1 MSTTIDERVVEM
13 RFDNKQFEQNVQTS
27 ISTIEKLE
35 KSLNLKGAS
44 KGLEDVNAAAKN
56 CNMTPLSNAVETVKM
71 RFSALEVMAVT
82 ALANITNSA
91 LNAGK
96 NIVSALTIDPIKTG
110 FQEYET
116 QINAVQT
123 ILANTQHEGTNLQQV
138 NRALDE
144 LNTYADKTIYNF
156 TEMTRNIGTFTAAGV
171 NLQTSVDSIKGIAN
185 LAAVSGSTSQQASTA
200 MYQLS
205 QALAAGKVQ
214 LMDWNS
220 VVNAGMGGKVF
231 QDALI
236 RTSELLGTGAKQAIA
251 ANGSFRESLTKTG
264 WLTTEVLTETL
275 KQFAGAYDEADLIAQ
290 GFSESQ
296 AKEIAQMAKTAEE
309 AATKVKTFTQL
320 WDTLKESAQSGWTQ
334 TWEILIGDFGEA
346 KDLLTEIS
354 DSIGGVISKTAEAR
368 NAVLSSGLSSG
379 WKQLLDQGIADEA
392 GYIEAIEEVARKN
405 GDAFDKMVADSED
418 FTDALKKGLKEGV
431 ISSDT
436 LTEAVYNLQDKMSG
450 MSEEEL
456 KAAGYT
462 SEMVEQIESL
472 DSGLRNGSISMDE
485 FTEKIL
491 RPSGRENLIQALW
504 NAAQGL
510 MSVVTP
516 MKEAFREIFPPMTG
530 DQVYNLTVGLQE
542 LTEKFKIG
550 EETANNLKRTFKGVF
565 ALFDIG
571 LQGVKALVG
580 GFADLIG
587 YVAPAGDGILGF
599 TASIGDFIVGIDE
612 AIKSSDAFNKA
623 IEGIGNFLKPIADGV
638 KTFVKTVV
646 DAFGEFANVDTSGL
660 DNFADKVQT
669 RFEPFVKLGELVK
682 KAFEGIIGIVE
693 KAAPVLSKLGSIVA
707 NAFGNLGEAIL
718 TAFDT
723 ASFDPILDLINTG
736 LFSAILIGVKKFI
749 DSLSEITENGGGIL
763 GSFKDILDGV
773 KGSLEAWQSN
783 LKAGTLLKIAGAMAI
798 LTAAIVAL
806 SLVDSEKL
814 NASLG
819 ALSVLFVELL
829 GSMAIFEKIMN
840 GAAIKGMGQL
850 TIAMIGMSTAVLI
863 LAGAV
868 QKLSGLDWDELLKGL
883 VGVAGLSAI
892 LVASTTA
899 LSKTSK
905 GLIKGSAGLVVFAA
919 AIRVLVG
926 AVEDLGELDA
936 GSLAKGLIGV
946 GVLCTE
952 LALFLRA
959 TDLDGMG
966 VLKGTGL
973 VLLAASIN
981 ILADAVGAFGNL
993 DVSKLIQ
1000 GLSAVAVV
1008 LTELAV
1014 FTKVTANA
1022 KHVVSTAT
1030 AMTILGAAMLVFG
1043 EAVEKM
1049 GNLSC
1054 GEIGRGLTTMAGSLA
1069 AVTVAM
1075 NLLPNGMISKATGMV
1090 EVGAALL
1097 IIGEAVRNMGGMSW
1111 DEIARGLVTLA
1122 GSMTILVVALNAMK
1136 TALPGAAAVLTVSAA
1151 LAIFTPVLKSLG
1163 NMSWESIAK
1172 GLVALAGSF
1181 TVLGVAGV
1189 ALGPLTPAILGLSAA
1204 IAVLGVGCLAAGAG
1218 ILAFSTGLSALAV
1231 SGAAGAAS
1239 LVVAVSSILSLI
1251 PLLFE
1256 SIGEGILSLAGVIAN
1271 GGPAIAEAFTVL
1283 VLAAVEAIVTAV
1295 PAVVDGLFV
1304 LIDSVLS
1311 ALVEHTPTIVEQLFD
1326 ILIGIIQAITTK
1338 LPELIKAGVEL
1349 LMAFFD
1355 GVIDA
1360 LSGIDV
1366 NVLIKGIAGIGL
1378 LSAIML
1384 ALSAVASLVPGA
1396 MLGVLGMG
1404 AVIAELALVLAAVGA
1419 LAQIP
1424 GLEWLIGEGGNL
1436 LQGIGTAIGKFVGGI
1451 VGGFMSGVSSQ
1462 FPQIGA
1468 DLSAFMTNVQPF
1480 IEGATQLN
1488 PSMLDG
1494 VKALA
1499 ETILIL
1505 TAADILNGLTSW
1517 LTGGSSLSDFA
1528 TQLVPFGE
1536 AMRDFSIAIAG
1547 MDGELVANAATAGR
1561 TLAEMAATLPNS
1573 GGVIGFFTGENDMSA
1588 FGAQLIPFGEAMMG
1602 FANAVRGLDADTVTN
1617 AATAGKA
1624 MAEMATTIPNSGGV
1638 VGFFAGEND
1647 MDAFGEQLVPF
1658 GEAMML
1664 FSQAVKGLDAN
1675 VIVESAT
1682 AGKALIELA
1691 NTVPNSGG
1699 VVGFFTGEND
1709 MDTFGEKL
1717 VPFGRA
1723 MKSYSDAIAGID
1735 VEAVT
1740 NSATAGKAVVE
1751 LANTLPNTGGLVS
1764 WFTGDNDIAS
1774 FGTSLVSFGKSFAQ
1788 YSDYMKDVDANIVTT
1803 TTNAAT
1809 SIVELQKSLPKEGGW
1824 FSDDM
1829 TLASFGSDMA
1839 SFGAHFSNYYNS
1851 ISGIDTTLL
1860 SGVITQTNRLVSM
1873 ANGMVGLD
1881 TSGMTSFSS
1890 ALTTLGE
1897 TGVTGFI
1904 NAFNNAES
1912 KVTAAASSMLSSF
1925 INGANAKKSELTTTF
1940 TTLVQAVLTAIN
1952 GKQGEFQTSGSTL
1965 MVKFIAGVRSQDSP
1979 SRTTFTNI
1987 VSGCLTAIR
1996 NKYGEFTSTGTQTMV
2011 KLIAG
2016 VRSQDSSAR
2025 MAFTTIISACLTVI
2039 KNKYAEFT
2047 STGRECMVKFIA
2059 GVRSKDSELRTA
2071 FTTTLSGSIT
2081 AIKDYY
2087 SQFKSAGSYL
2097 VDGFCDGISENT
2109 WKAEAKARAMA
2120 AAAAEA
2126 AEDELDEHSPSK
2138 RFYGIGNFAG
2148 VGFINALIDNVSKAG
2163 KAGREIARSSIDG
2176 LNDIISRIA
2185 DYVDADMDVQP
2196 TIRPVLDLSAVE
2208 AGTGRLNTLFSRNQA
2223 LSVSTGMND
2232 RVSEMEVQNGESSP
2246 TGNTYQF
2253 TQNNYSPKALSRI
2266 DIYRQ
2271 TKNQFSAMKGL
2282 VGNT

>member
-1 MSTTIDERVVEM
+1 
-13 RFDNKQFEQNVQTS
+13 
-27 ISTIEKLE
+27 
-35 KSLNLKGAS
+35 
-44 KGLEDVNAAAKN
+44 
-56 CNMTPLSNAVETVKM
+56 
-71 RFSALEVMAVT
+71 
-82 ALANITNSA
+82 
-91 LNAGK
+91 
-96 NIVSALTIDPIKTG
+96 
-110 FQEYET
+110 
-116 QINAVQT
+116 
-123 ILANTQHEGTNLQQV
+123 
-138 NRALDE
+138 
-144 LNTYADKTIYNF
+144 
-156 TEMTRNIGTFTAAGV
+156 
-171 NLQTSVDSIKGIAN
+171 
-185 LAAVSGSTSQQASTA
+185 
-200 MYQLS
+200 
-205 QALAAGKVQ
+205 
-214 LMDWNS
+214 
-220 VVNAGMGGKVF
+220 
-231 QDALI
+231 
-236 RTSELLGTGAKQAIA
+236 
-251 ANGSFRESLTKTG
+251 
-264 WLTTEVLTETL
+264 
-275 KQFAGAYDEADLIAQ
+275 
-290 GFSESQ
+290 
-296 AKEIAQMAKTAEE
+296 
-309 AATKVKTFTQL
+309 
-320 WDTLKESAQSGWTQ
+320 
-334 TWEILIGDFGEA
+334 
-346 KDLLTEIS
+346 
-354 DSIGGVISKTAEAR
+354 
-368 NAVLSSGLSSG
+368 
-379 WKQLLDQGIADEA
+379 
-392 GYIEAIEEVARKN
+392 
-405 GDAFDKMVADSED
+405 
-418 FTDALKKGLKEGV
+418 
-431 ISSDT
+431 
-436 LTEAVYNLQDKMSG
+436 
-450 MSEEEL
+450 
-456 KAAGYT
+456 
-462 SEMVEQIESL
+462 
-472 DSGLRNGSISMDE
+472 
-485 FTEKIL
+485 
-491 RPSGRENLIQALW
+491 
-504 NAAQGL
+504 
-510 MSVVTP
+510 
-516 MKEAFREIFPPMTG
+516 
-530 DQVYNLTVGLQE
+530 
-542 LTEKFKIG
+542 
-550 EETANNLKRTFKGVF
+550 
-565 ALFDIG
+565 
-571 LQGVKALVG
+571 
-580 GFADLIG
+580 
-587 YVAPAGDGILGF
+587 
-599 TASIGDFIVGIDE
+599 
-612 AIKSSDAFNKA
+612 
-623 IEGIGNFLKPIADGV
+623 
-638 KTFVKTVV
+638 
-646 DAFGEFANVDTSGL
+646 
-660 DNFADKVQT
+660 
-669 RFEPFVKLGELVK
+669 
-682 KAFEGIIGIVE
+682 
-693 KAAPVLSKLGSIVA
+693 
-707 NAFGNLGEAIL
+707 
-718 TAFDT
+718 
-723 ASFDPILDLINTG
+723 
-736 LFSAILIGVKKFI
+736 
-749 DSLSEITENGGGIL
+749 
-763 GSFKDILDGV
+763 
-773 KGSLEAWQSN
+773 
-783 LKAGTLLKIAGAMAI
+783 
-798 LTAAIVAL
+798 
-806 SLVDSEKL
+806 
-814 NASLG
+814 
-819 ALSVLFVELL
+819 
-829 GSMAIFEKIMN
+829 
-840 GAAIKGMGQL
+840 
-850 TIAMIGMSTAVLI
+850 
-863 LAGAV
+863 
-868 QKLSGLDWDELLKGL
+868 
-883 VGVAGLSAI
+883 
-892 LVASTTA
+892 
-899 LSKTSK
+899 
-905 GLIKGSAGLVVFAA
+905 
-919 AIRVLVG
+919 
-926 AVEDLGELDA
+926 
-936 GSLAKGLIGV
+936 
-946 GVLCTE
+946 
-952 LALFLRA
+952 
-959 TDLDGMG
+959 
-966 VLKGTGL
+966 
-973 VLLAASIN
+973 
-981 ILADAVGAFGNL
+981 
-993 DVSKLIQ
+993 
-1000 GLSAVAVV
+1000 
-1008 LTELAV
+1008 
-1014 FTKVTANA
+1014 
-1022 KHVVSTAT
+1022 
-1030 AMTILGAAMLVFG
+1030 
-1043 EAVEKM
+1043 
-1049 GNLSC
+1049 
-1054 GEIGRGLTTMAGSLA
+1054 
-1069 AVTVAM
+1069 
-1075 NLLPNGMISKATGMV
+1075 
-1090 EVGAALL
+1090 
-1097 IIGEAVRNMGGMSW
+1097 
-1111 DEIARGLVTLA
+1111 
-1122 GSMTILVVALNAMK
+1122 
-1136 TALPGAAAVLTVSAA
+1136 
-1151 LAIFTPVLKSLG
+1151 
-1163 NMSWESIAK
+1163 
-1172 GLVALAGSF
+1172 VALAGSF

-1256 SIGEGILSLAGVIAN
+1256 AIGEGILSLAGVIAN

-1283 VLAAVEAIVTAV
+1283 VLAAVEALVTAV

-1304 LIDSVLS
+1304 LVDSVLS
-1311 ALVEHTPTIVEQLFD
+1311 ALVEHTPIIVEQLFD

-1338 LPELIKAGVEL
+1338 LPELIVAGVEL

-1436 LQGIGTAIGKFVGGI
+1436 LQGIGTAIGQFVGGI

-1462 FPQIGA
+1462 FPQIGS

-1517 LTGGSSLSDFA
+1517 ITGGSSLSDFA

-1561 TLAEMAATLPNS
+1561 TLAEMVATLPNS

-1664 FSQAVKGLDAN
+1664 FSQAVRGLDAN

-1764 WFTGDNDIAS
+1764 WFTGDNDIAA

-1829 TLASFGSDMA
+1829 TLSSFGSDMA
-1839 SFGAHFSNYYNS
+1839 SFGSHFSNYYNS

-1965 MVKFIAGVRSQDSP
+1965 MVKFIAGVRSQDSS

-2025 MAFTTIISACLTVI
+2025 LAFTNIISACLTVI

-2071 FTTTLSGSIT
+2071 FTTTLSGSVT

-2176 LNDIISRIA
+2176 LNDIISKIA

>member
-1 MSTTIDERVVEM
+1 MSRTIDERVVEM

-27 ISTIEKLE
+27 ISSIEKLE

-44 KGLEDVNAAAKN
+44 KGLEDVNVAAKN

-71 RFSALEVMAVT
+71 RFSALEVMAMT
-82 ALANITNSA
+82 ALSNITNSA

-96 NIVSALTIDPIKTG
+96 NIVSALTIDPIKMG

-123 ILANTQHEGTNLQQV
+123 ILANTQSKGTTIDQV
-138 NRALDE
+138 NAALDE
-144 LNTYADKTIYNF
+144 LNKYADQTIYNF

-171 NLQTSVDSIKGIAN
+171 DLDKSVTSIKGIAN
-185 LAAVSGSTSQQASTA
+185 LAAVSGSNAQQASTA

-205 QALAAGKVQ
+205 QAIAAGKVSLQ
-214 LMDWNS
+214 DWNS
-220 VVNAGMGGKVF
+220 VVNAGMGGQLF
-231 QDALI
+231 QDALK
-236 RTSELLGTGAKQAIA
+236 RTAEHFGVNMDAMIEKY
-251 ANGSFRESLTKTG
+251 GSFRASLTEG
-264 WLTTEVLTETL
+264 EWLTTEVLTETL
-275 KQFAGAYDEADLIAQ
+275 TQLSGAYSEADLIAQ
-290 GFSESQ
+290 GYTEEQ
-296 AKEIAQMAKTAEE
+296 AGEITELAKTALD

-320 WDTLKESAQSGWTQ
+320 WDTLKESVQSGWTQ
-334 TWEILIGDFGEA
+334 SWEIIIGDFEEA
-346 KDLLTEIS
+346 KELLTEVS
-354 DSIGGVISKTAEAR
+354 NSLGNMVNASAEAR
-368 NAVLSSGLSSG
+368 NKMLQD
-379 WKQLLDQGIADEA
+379 WKELGGRTAL
-392 GYIEAIEEVARKN
+392 IEAVRN
-405 GDAFDKMVADSED
+405 AF
-418 FTDALKKGLKEGV
+418 EGV
-431 ISSDT
+431 LNI
-436 LTEAVYNLQDKMSG
+436 VKP
-450 MSEEEL
+450 
-456 KAAGYT
+456 
-462 SEMVEQIESL
+462 V
-472 DSGLRNGSISMDE
+472 
-485 FTEKIL
+485 
-491 RPSGRENLIQALW
+491 
-504 NAAQGL
+504 
-510 MSVVTP
+510 
-516 MKEAFREIFPPMTG
+516 KEAFREVFPPMTG
-530 DQVYNLTVGLQE
+530 EQLYNLTVGLQE

-571 LQGVKALVG
+571 LQGIKALVG

-599 TASIGDFIVGIDE
+599 TAGIGDFIVGIDE
-612 AIKSSDAFNKA
+612 AIKSSDAFNEA

-638 KTFVKTVV
+638 KTFVKTIA
-646 DAFGEFANVDTSGL
+646 DAFSEFANVDTSGL

-669 RFEPFVKLGELVK
+669 RFEPFVELGELVK
-682 KAFEGIIGIVE
+682 KAFKG
-693 KAAPVLSKLGSIVA
+693 
-707 NAFGNLGEAIL
+707 IL

-749 DSLSEITENGGGIL
+749 NSLSEITENGGGIL
-763 GSFKDILDGV
+763 GSFKDILDRV
-773 KGSLEAWQSN
+773 KESLEAWQSS
-783 LKAGTLLKIAGAMAI
+783 LKPGTLLKIAGAMAI

-806 SLVDSEKL
+806 SLVDSGKL

-840 GAAIKGMGQL
+840 GVAIKGMGQL
-850 TIAMIGMSTAVLI
+850 TIAMIGLSTAVLI
-863 LAGAV
+863 LVGAV
-868 QKLSGLDWDELLKGL
+868 QKLSGLDWDGLLKGL

-892 LVASTTA
+892 LVTSATA

-926 AVEDLGELDA
+926 AVEDLGALDA

-952 LALFLRA
+952 LALFLKT

-981 ILADAVGAFGNL
+981 ILADAVGAFGTL
-993 DVSKLIQ
+993 DISSLLK

-1022 KHVVSTAT
+1022 KHVISTAT

-1049 GNLSC
+1049 GNLSW

-1075 NLLPNGMISKATGMV
+1075 NLLPKGMMSKATGMV

-1111 DEIARGLVTLA
+1111 EEIARGLVTLA
-1122 GSMTILVVALNAMK
+1122 GSMTILVVALNAMRG
-1136 TALPGAAAVLTVSAA
+1136 ALPGAAAVLTVSAA
-1151 LAIFTPVLKSLG
+1151 LAVFTPVIKTLG

-1189 ALGPLTPAILGLSAA
+1189 VLGPLTPAILGLSAA

-1256 SIGEGILSLAGVIAN
+1256 AIGEGILSLAGVIAN

-1283 VLAAVEAIVTAV
+1283 VLAAVEALVTAT

-1366 NVLIKGIAGIGL
+1366 NVLVKGIAGIGL

-1396 MLGVLGMG
+1396 MIGVLGMG

-1424 GLEWLIGEGGNL
+1424 GLEWLIGEGGKL
-1436 LQGIGTAIGKFVGGI
+1436 LQGIGTAIGQFVGGI

-1468 DLSAFMTNVQPF
+1468 DLSAFMINVRPF

-1561 TLAEMAATLPNS
+1561 TLAEMASTLPNS

-1602 FANAVRGLDADTVTN
+1602 FASAVQGLDADAVTN
-1617 AATAGKA
+1617 ASIAGKA

-1647 MDAFGEQLVPF
+1647 MDAFGEQLIPF

-1664 FSQAVKGLDAN
+1664 FSQAVRGLDAN

-1709 MDTFGEKL
+1709 MGAFGENL
-1717 VPFGRA
+1717 VPFGKA

-1774 FGTSLVSFGKSFAQ
+1774 FGTSLVSFGKNFAQ
-1788 YSDYMKDVDANIVTT
+1788 YSNYMKNVDANIVTA

-1829 TLASFGSDMA
+1829 TLSSFGSDMA
-1839 SFGAHFSNYYNS
+1839 SFGSYFGNYYNS

-1860 SGVITQTNRLVSM
+1860 SSVITQTNRLVSM

-1904 NAFNNAES
+1904 NAFNNAGTR
-1912 KVTAAASSMLSSF
+1912 VTTAASSMLASF

-1940 TTLVQAVLTAIN
+1940 ITLVQAVLTAIN

-1965 MVKFIAGVRSQDSP
+1965 MVKFIAGVRS
-1979 SRTTFTNI
+1979 
-1987 VSGCLTAIR
+1987 
-1996 NKYGEFTSTGTQTMV
+1996 
-2011 KLIAG
+2011 
-2016 VRSQDSSAR
+2016 
-2025 MAFTTIISACLTVI
+2025 
-2039 KNKYAEFT
+2039 
-2047 STGRECMVKFIA
+2047 
-2059 GVRSKDSELRTA
+2059 KDSELRTA
-2071 FTTTLSGSIT
+2071 FTTTLSGAIT

-2087 SQFKSAGSYL
+2087 GEFKSAGSYL
-2097 VDGFCDGISENT
+2097 VDGFCNGISENT

-2138 RFYGIGNFAG
+2138 RFYGIGDFAG
-2148 VGFINALIDNVSKAG
+2148 IGFINALIDNVSKAG
-2163 KAGREIARSSIDG
+2163 KAGREIAKSSIDG
-2176 LNDIISRIA
+2176 LNDVISRIA

-2223 LSVSTGMND
+2223 LSVSTGMNE
-2232 RVSEMEVQNGESSP
+2232 RVSEMEVQNGESSSA
-2246 TGNTYQF
+2246 GNTYQF

-2282 VGNT
+2282 VSNT

>member
-1 MSTTIDERVVEM
+1 MSRTIDERVVEM

-27 ISTIEKLE
+27 ISSIEKLE

-44 KGLEDVNAAAKN
+44 KGLEDVNVAAKN

-251 ANGSFRESLTKTG
+251 ANGTFRESLTKTG

-309 AATKVKTFTQL
+309 AATRVKTFTQL

-623 IEGIGNFLKPIADGV
+623 IEGIGDFLKPIADGV
-638 KTFVKTVV
+638 KTFVKTVA
-646 DAFGEFANVDTSGL
+646 DAFSEFANVDTSGL

-773 KGSLEAWQSN
+773 KGSLEAWQSS

-850 TIAMIGMSTAVLI
+850 TIVMIGMSTAVLI

-892 LVASTTA
+892 LVASATA

-926 AVEDLGELDA
+926 AVEDLGALDV

-952 LALFLRA
+952 LALFLKT

-981 ILADAVGAFGNL
+981 ILADAVGAFGAL
-993 DVSKLIQ
+993 DISSLLK
-1000 GLSAVAVV
+1000 GLSAIAVV

-1049 GNLSC
+1049 GNLSW

-1122 GSMTILVVALNAMK
+1122 GSMAILVVALNAMK

-1283 VLAAVEAIVTAV
+1283 VLAAVEALVTAV

-1528 TQLVPFGE
+1528 AQLVPFGE

-1709 MDTFGEKL
+1709 MDTFGERL
-1717 VPFGRA
+1717 VPFGKA

-1735 VEAVT
+1735 VEAVS

-1764 WFTGDNDIAS
+1764 WFTGDNDIAA

-1912 KVTAAASSMLSSF
+1912 KVSAAASSMLSSF

-1965 MVKFIAGVRSQDSP
+1965 MVRFIAGVRSQDGS

-2016 VRSQDSSAR
+2016 VKSQDSSAR
-2025 MAFTTIISACLTVI
+2025 MAFTSIISACLTVI

-2047 STGRECMVKFIA
+2047 STGSECMVKFIA
-2059 GVRSKDSELRTA
+2059 GVRSIDNELRTA
-2071 FTTTLSGSIT
+2071 FTTTLSGAVT

-2087 SQFKSAGSYL
+2087 GEFKSAGSYL

-2176 LNDIISRIA
+2176 LDDIISRIA
-2185 DYVDADMDVQP
+2185 DYVDADMEVQP

>member
-56 CNMTPLSNAVETVKM
+56 CNMTPLSNEVETVKM

-1283 VLAAVEAIVTAV
+1283 VLAAVEALVTAV

-1912 KVTAAASSMLSSF
+1912 RVTAAASNMLSSF

-2025 MAFTTIISACLTVI
+2025 MAFTNIISACLTVI

-2047 STGRECMVKFIA
+2047 STGSECMVKFIA

-2120 AAAAEA
+2120 ASAAEA

-2176 LNDIISRIA
+2176 LNDVISRIA

>member
-1 MSTTIDERVVEM
+1 MSRTIDERVVEM

-27 ISTIEKLE
+27 ISSIEKLE
-35 KSLNLKGAS
+35 KNLNLKGAS
-44 KGLEDVNAAAKN
+44 KGLEDVNVAAKN

-71 RFSALEVMAVT
+71 RFSALEVMAMT
-82 ALANITNSA
+82 ALSNITNSA

-123 ILANTQHEGTNLQQV
+123 ILANTQSKGTTIDQV
-138 NRALDE
+138 NAALDE
-144 LNTYADKTIYNF
+144 LNKYADQTIYNF

-171 NLQTSVDSIKGIAN
+171 DLDKSVTSIKGIAN
-185 LAAVSGSTSQQASTA
+185 LAAVSGSNAQQASTA

-205 QALAAGKVQ
+205 QAIAAGKVSLQ
-214 LMDWNS
+214 DWNS
-220 VVNAGMGGKVF
+220 VVNAGMGGQLF
-231 QDALI
+231 QDALK
-236 RTSELLGTGAKQAIA
+236 RTAEHFGVNMDAMIEKY
-251 ANGSFRESLTKTG
+251 GSFRASLTEG
-264 WLTTEVLTETL
+264 EWLTTEVLTETL
-275 KQFAGAYDEADLIAQ
+275 TQLSGAYSEADLIAQ
-290 GFSESQ
+290 GYTEEQ
-296 AKEIAQMAKTAEE
+296 AREITELAKTALD

-320 WDTLKESAQSGWTQ
+320 WDTLKESVQSGWTQ
-334 TWEILIGDFGEA
+334 SWEIIIGDFEEA
-346 KDLLTEIS
+346 KELLTEVS
-354 DSIGGVISKTAEAR
+354 NSLGNMVNASAEAR
-368 NAVLSSGLSSG
+368 NKMLQD
-379 WKQLLDQGIADEA
+379 WKELGGRTAL
-392 GYIEAIEEVARKN
+392 IEAVRN
-405 GDAFDKMVADSED
+405 AF
-418 FTDALKKGLKEGV
+418 EGV
-431 ISSDT
+431 LNI
-436 LTEAVYNLQDKMSG
+436 VKP
-450 MSEEEL
+450 
-456 KAAGYT
+456 
-462 SEMVEQIESL
+462 V
-472 DSGLRNGSISMDE
+472 
-485 FTEKIL
+485 
-491 RPSGRENLIQALW
+491 
-504 NAAQGL
+504 
-510 MSVVTP
+510 
-516 MKEAFREIFPPMTG
+516 KEAFRDVFPPMTG
-530 DQVYNLTVGLQE
+530 EQLYNLTVGLQE

-571 LQGVKALVG
+571 LQGIKALAG

-599 TASIGDFIVGIDE
+599 TAGIGDFIVGIDE

-638 KTFVKTVV
+638 KTFVKTIA
-646 DAFGEFANVDTSGL
+646 DAFSEFANVDTSGL

-682 KAFEGIIGIVE
+682 K
-693 KAAPVLSKLGSIVA
+693 
-707 NAFGNLGEAIL
+707 AFGNLGEAIL

-749 DSLSEITENGGGIL
+749 NSLSEITENGGGIL
-763 GSFKDILDGV
+763 GSFKNILDGV
-773 KGSLEAWQSN
+773 KGSLKAWQSS

-806 SLVDSEKL
+806 SLVDSGKL

-840 GAAIKGMGQL
+840 GVAIKGMGQL
-850 TIAMIGMSTAVLI
+850 TIAMLGMSTAVLI

-892 LVASTTA
+892 LVASATA

-926 AVEDLGELDA
+926 AVEDLGALDV

-952 LALFLRA
+952 LALFLKA

-966 VLKGTGL
+966 ILKGTGL

-981 ILADAVGAFGNL
+981 ILADAVGAFGTL
-993 DVSKLIQ
+993 DISSLLK

-1014 FTKVTANA
+1014 FAKVTANA

-1030 AMTILGAAMLVFG
+1030 AMTILGAAILVFG

-1049 GNLSC
+1049 GNLSW

-1069 AVTVAM
+1069 TVTVAM
-1075 NLLPNGMISKATGMV
+1075 NLLPKGMMSKATGMV

-1111 DEIARGLVTLA
+1111 EEIARGLVTLA
-1122 GSMTILVVALNAMK
+1122 GSMTILVVALNTMRG
-1136 TALPGAAAVLTVSAA
+1136 ALPGAVAVLTVSAA
-1151 LAIFTPVLKSLG
+1151 LAVFTPVIKTLG

-1256 SIGEGILSLAGVIAN
+1256 AIGEGILSLAGVIAN

-1283 VLAAVEAIVTAV
+1283 VLAAVEALVTAT

-1366 NVLIKGIAGIGL
+1366 NVLVKGIAGIGL

-1396 MLGVLGMG
+1396 MIGVLGMG

-1424 GLEWLIGEGGNL
+1424 GLEWLIGEGGKL
-1436 LQGIGTAIGKFVGGI
+1436 LQGIGTAIGQFVGGI

-1561 TLAEMAATLPNS
+1561 TLAEMASTLPNS

-1602 FANAVRGLDADTVTN
+1602 FASAVQGLDADAVTN
-1617 AATAGKA
+1617 ASIAGKA

-1647 MDAFGEQLVPF
+1647 MDAFGEQLIPF

-1664 FSQAVKGLDAN
+1664 FSQAVRGLDAN

-1709 MDTFGEKL
+1709 MGAFGENL
-1717 VPFGRA
+1717 VPFGKA

-1774 FGTSLVSFGKSFAQ
+1774 FGTSLVSFGKNFAQ
-1788 YSDYMKDVDANIVTT
+1788 YSNYMKNVDANIVTA

-1829 TLASFGSDMA
+1829 TLSSFGSDMA
-1839 SFGAHFSNYYNS
+1839 SFGSYFGNYYNS

-1860 SGVITQTNRLVSM
+1860 SSVITQTNRLVSM

-1912 KVTAAASSMLSSF
+1912 RVTTAASSMLASF

-1940 TTLVQAVLTAIN
+1940 ITLVQAVLTAI
-1952 GKQGEFQTSGSTL
+1952 
-1965 MVKFIAGVRSQDSP
+1965 
-1979 SRTTFTNI
+1979 
-1987 VSGCLTAIR
+1987 R
-1996 NKYGEFTSTGTQTMV
+1996 NKYV
-2011 KLIAG
+2011 
-2016 VRSQDSSAR
+2016 
-2025 MAFTTIISACLTVI
+2025 
-2039 KNKYAEFT
+2039 EFT

-2071 FTTTLSGSIT
+2071 FATTLSGAIT

-2087 SQFKSAGSYL
+2087 GEFKSAGSYL
-2097 VDGFCDGISENT
+2097 VDGFCNGISENT

-2138 RFYGIGNFAG
+2138 RFYGIGDFAG
-2148 VGFINALIDNVSKAG
+2148 IGFINALIDNVSKAG
-2163 KAGREIARSSIDG
+2163 KAGREIAKSSIDG
-2176 LNDIISRIA
+2176 LNDVISRIA

-2223 LSVSTGMND
+2223 LSVSTGMNE
-2232 RVSEMEVQNGESSP
+2232 RVSEMEVQNGESSSA
-2246 TGNTYQF
+2246 GNTYQF

-2282 VGNT
+2282 VSNT

>member
-1 MSTTIDERVVEM
+1 MSKTIDERVVEM

-123 ILANTQHEGTNLQQV
+123 ILANTQSKGTTIDQV
-138 NRALDE
+138 NAALDE
-144 LNTYADKTIYNF
+144 LNKYADQTIYNF

-171 NLQTSVDSIKGIAN
+171 DLDKSVTSIKGIAN
-185 LAAVSGSTSQQASTA
+185 LAAASGSNAYRASTA

-205 QALAAGKVQ
+205 QAIAAGKVSLQ
-214 LMDWNS
+214 DWNS
-220 VVNAGMGGKVF
+220 VESAGMSGQLF
-231 QDALI
+231 QDALK
-236 RTSELLGTGAKQAIA
+236 RTAEHFGVNMDAMIEKY
-251 ANGSFRESLTKTG
+251 GSFRTSLTEGG

-275 KQFAGAYDEADLIAQ
+275 TQLSGAYSEADLIAQ
-290 GFSESQ
+290 GYTEEQ
-296 AKEIAQMAKTAEE
+296 AKEITELAQTALD

-320 WDTLKESAQSGWTQ
+320 WDTLKELVQSGWTQ
-334 TWEILIGDFGEA
+334 SWEIIIGDFEEA
-346 KDLLTEIS
+346 KELLTEVS
-354 DSIGGVISKTAEAR
+354 DALGNMVNASAEAR
-368 NAVLSSGLSSG
+368 NKMLQDWKDLGGRTALIESVRNAFEGL
-379 WKQLLDQGIADEA
+379 A
-392 GYIEAIEEVARKN
+392 
-405 GDAFDKMVADSED
+405 
-418 FTDALKKGLKEGV
+418 GV
-431 ISSDT
+431 I
-436 LTEAVYNLQDKMSG
+436 KP
-450 MSEEEL
+450 
-456 KAAGYT
+456 
-462 SEMVEQIESL
+462 I
-472 DSGLRNGSISMDE
+472 R
-485 FTEKIL
+485 
-491 RPSGRENLIQALW
+491 
-504 NAAQGL
+504 
-510 MSVVTP
+510 
-516 MKEAFREIFPPMTG
+516 EAFKEVFPPMTG
-530 DQVYNLTVGLQE
+530 EQLYNLTVGLQE

-638 KTFVKTVV
+638 KTFVKTVA
-646 DAFGEFANVDTSGL
+646 DAFSEFASVDTSGL

-773 KGSLEAWQSN
+773 KGSLEAWQSS

-883 VGVAGLSAI
+883 VGVAGLSVI
-892 LVASTTA
+892 LVASATA

-926 AVEDLGELDA
+926 AVEDLGALDV
-936 GSLAKGLIGV
+936 GSLTKGLIGV

-952 LALFLRA
+952 LALFLKA

-981 ILADAVGAFGNL
+981 ILADAVGAFGAL
-993 DVSKLIQ
+993 DISSLLK

-1049 GNLSC
+1049 GNLSW

-1136 TALPGAAAVLTVSAA
+1136 TALPGAAAILTVSAA

-1283 VLAAVEAIVTAV
+1283 VLAAVEALVTAV

-1404 AVIAELALVLAAVGA
+1404 AVIAELALVLAAIGA

-1536 AMRDFSIAIAG
+1536 AMRDFSIAISG

-1588 FGAQLIPFGEAMMG
+1588 FGAQLI
-1602 FANAVRGLDADTVTN
+1602 
-1617 AATAGKA
+1617 
-1624 MAEMATTIPNSGGV
+1624 
-1638 VGFFAGEND
+1638 
-1647 MDAFGEQLVPF
+1647 PF

-1764 WFTGDNDIAS
+1764 WFTGDNDIAA

-1851 ISGIDTTLL
+1851 ISGIDTALL

-1912 KVTAAASSMLSSF
+1912 KVTTAASSMLSSF
-1925 INGANAKKSELTTTF
+1925 INGANAKKSELTITF

-2025 MAFTTIISACLTVI
+2025 MAFTNIISACLTVI

-2232 RVSEMEVQNGESSP
+2232 QVSEMEVQNGESSP

>member
-1 MSTTIDERVVEM
+1 MSRTIDERVVEM

-27 ISTIEKLE
+27 ISSIEKLE

-44 KGLEDVNAAAKN
+44 KGLEDVNVAAKN

-71 RFSALEVMAVT
+71 RFSALEVMAMT
-82 ALANITNSA
+82 ALSNITNSA

-96 NIVSALTIDPIKTG
+96 NIVSALTIDPIKMG

-123 ILANTQHEGTNLQQV
+123 ILANTQSKGTTIDQV
-138 NRALDE
+138 NAALDE
-144 LNTYADKTIYNF
+144 LNKYADQTIYNF

-171 NLQTSVDSIKGIAN
+171 DLDKSVTSIKGIAN
-185 LAAVSGSTSQQASTA
+185 LAAVSGSNAQQASTA

-205 QALAAGKVQ
+205 QAIAAGKVSLQ
-214 LMDWNS
+214 DWNS
-220 VVNAGMGGKVF
+220 VVNAGMGGQLF
-231 QDALI
+231 QDALK
-236 RTSELLGTGAKQAIA
+236 RTAEHFGVNMDAMIEKY
-251 ANGSFRESLTKTG
+251 GSFRASLTEG
-264 WLTTEVLTETL
+264 EWLTTEVLTETL
-275 KQFAGAYDEADLIAQ
+275 TQLSGAYSEADLIAQ
-290 GFSESQ
+290 GYTEEQ
-296 AKEIAQMAKTAEE
+296 AREITELAKTALD

-320 WDTLKESAQSGWTQ
+320 WDTLKESVQSGWTQ
-334 TWEILIGDFGEA
+334 SWEIIIGDFEEA
-346 KDLLTEIS
+346 KELLTEVS
-354 DSIGGVISKTAEAR
+354 NSLGNMVNASAEAR
-368 NAVLSSGLSSG
+368 NKMLQD
-379 WKQLLDQGIADEA
+379 WKELGGRTAL
-392 GYIEAIEEVARKN
+392 IEAVRN
-405 GDAFDKMVADSED
+405 AF
-418 FTDALKKGLKEGV
+418 EGV
-431 ISSDT
+431 LNI
-436 LTEAVYNLQDKMSG
+436 VKP
-450 MSEEEL
+450 
-456 KAAGYT
+456 
-462 SEMVEQIESL
+462 V
-472 DSGLRNGSISMDE
+472 
-485 FTEKIL
+485 
-491 RPSGRENLIQALW
+491 
-504 NAAQGL
+504 
-510 MSVVTP
+510 
-516 MKEAFREIFPPMTG
+516 KEAFREVFPPMTG
-530 DQVYNLTVGLQE
+530 EQLYNLTVGLQE

-571 LQGVKALVG
+571 LQGIKALVG

-599 TASIGDFIVGIDE
+599 TAGIGDFIVGIDE

-638 KTFVKTVV
+638 KTFVKTIA
-646 DAFGEFANVDTSGL
+646 DAFSEFANVDTSGL
-660 DNFADKVQT
+660 DNFADKVKT

-682 KAFEGIIGIVE
+682 KAFEGIIEIVE
-693 KAAPVLSKLGSIVA
+693 KASPVLSKLGSIVA

-749 DSLSEITENGGGIL
+749 NSLSEITENGGGIL

-773 KGSLEAWQSN
+773 KGSLEAWQSS

-806 SLVDSEKL
+806 SLVDSGKL

-840 GAAIKGMGQL
+840 GVAIKGMGQL
-850 TIAMIGMSTAVLI
+850 TIAMIGLSTAVLI

-868 QKLSGLDWDELLKGL
+868 QKLSGLDWDGLLKGL

-892 LVASTTA
+892 LVASATA

-926 AVEDLGELDA
+926 AVEDLGALDA

-952 LALFLRA
+952 LALFLKA
-959 TDLDGMG
+959 TDLDRMG
-966 VLKGTGL
+966 ILKGTGL

-981 ILADAVGAFGNL
+981 ILADAVGVFGTL
-993 DVSKLIQ
+993 DISSLLK

-1030 AMTILGAAMLVFG
+1030 AMTILGAAILVFG

-1049 GNLSC
+1049 GNLSW

-1069 AVTVAM
+1069 TVTVAM
-1075 NLLPNGMISKATGMV
+1075 NLLPKGMMSKATGMV

-1111 DEIARGLVTLA
+1111 EEIARGLVTLA
-1122 GSMTILVVALNAMK
+1122 GSMTILVVALNAMRG
-1136 TALPGAAAVLTVSAA
+1136 ALPGAAAVLTVSAA
-1151 LAIFTPVLKSLG
+1151 LAVFTPVIKTLG

-1256 SIGEGILSLAGVIAN
+1256 AIGEGILSLAGVIAN

-1283 VLAAVEAIVTAV
+1283 VLAAVEALVTAT

-1366 NVLIKGIAGIGL
+1366 NVLVKGIAGIGL

-1396 MLGVLGMG
+1396 MIGVLGMG

-1419 LAQIP
+1419 LTQIP
-1424 GLEWLIGEGGNL
+1424 GLEWLIGEGGKL
-1436 LQGIGTAIGKFVGGI
+1436 LQGIGTAIGQFVGGI

-1468 DLSAFMTNVQPF
+1468 DLSAFMINVRPF

-1561 TLAEMAATLPNS
+1561 TLAEMASTLPNS
-1573 GGVIGFFTGENDMSA
+1573 GGVIGFFTGENDMNA

-1602 FANAVRGLDADTVTN
+1602 FASAVQGLDADAVTN
-1617 AATAGKA
+1617 ASIAGKA

-1647 MDAFGEQLVPF
+1647 MDAFGENLVPF
-1658 GEAMML
+1658 G
-1664 FSQAVKGLDAN
+1664 K
-1675 VIVESAT
+1675 
-1682 AGKALIELA
+1682 
-1691 NTVPNSGG
+1691 
-1699 VVGFFTGEND
+1699 
-1709 MDTFGEKL
+1709 
-1717 VPFGRA
+1717 A

-1774 FGTSLVSFGKSFAQ
+1774 FGTSLVSFGKNFAQ
-1788 YSDYMKDVDANIVTT
+1788 YSNYMKNVDANIVTA

-1829 TLASFGSDMA
+1829 TLSSFGSDMA
-1839 SFGAHFSNYYNS
+1839 SFGSYFGNYYNS

-1860 SGVITQTNRLVSM
+1860 SSVITQTNRLVSM

-1912 KVTAAASSMLSSF
+1912 RVATAASSMLASF

-1940 TTLVQAVLTAIN
+1940 ITLVQAVLTAIN

-1965 MVKFIAGVRSQDSP
+1965 MVKFIAGVRSQDSS

-2025 MAFTTIISACLTVI
+2025 MAFTNIISACLTVI

-2059 GVRSKDSELRTA
+2059 GVRSKDGELRTA
-2071 FTTTLSGSIT
+2071 FTTTLSGAIT
-2081 AIKDYY
+2081 SIKDYY
-2087 SQFKSAGSYL
+2087 GEFKSAGSYL
-2097 VDGFCDGISENT
+2097 VDGFCNGISENT

-2163 KAGREIARSSIDG
+2163 KAGREIAKSSIDG
-2176 LNDIISRIA
+2176 LNDVISRIA

-2223 LSVSTGMND
+2223 LSVSTGMNE
-2232 RVSEMEVQNGESSP
+2232 RVSEMEVQNGESSSA
-2246 TGNTYQF
+2246 GNIYQF

-2282 VGNT
+2282 VSNT

>member
-1 MSTTIDERVVEM
+1 MSRTIDERVVEM

-27 ISTIEKLE
+27 ISSIEKLE

-44 KGLEDVNAAAKN
+44 KGLEDVNVAAKN

-71 RFSALEVMAVT
+71 RFSALEVMAMT
-82 ALANITNSA
+82 ALSNITNSA

-123 ILANTQHEGTNLQQV
+123 ILANTQSKGTTIDQV
-138 NRALDE
+138 NAALDE
-144 LNTYADKTIYNF
+144 LNKYADQTIYNF

-171 NLQTSVDSIKGIAN
+171 DLDKSVTSIKGIAN
-185 LAAVSGSTSQQASTA
+185 LAAASGSNAQQASTA

-205 QALAAGKVQ
+205 QAIAAGKVSLQ
-214 LMDWNS
+214 DWNS
-220 VVNAGMGGKVF
+220 VVNAGMGGQLF
-231 QDALI
+231 QDALK
-236 RTSELLGTGAKQAIA
+236 RTAEHFGVNMDAMIEKY
-251 ANGSFRESLTKTG
+251 GSFRASLTEGG

-275 KQFAGAYDEADLIAQ
+275 TQLSGAYSEADLIAQ
-290 GFSESQ
+290 GYTEEQ
-296 AKEIAQMAKTAEE
+296 AREITKLAKTALD

-320 WDTLKESAQSGWTQ
+320 WDTLKESVQSGWTQ
-334 TWEILIGDFGEA
+334 SWEIIIGDFKEA
-346 KDLLTEIS
+346 KELLTEVS
-354 DSIGGVISKTAEAR
+354 NSLGNMVNASAEAR
-368 NAVLSSGLSSG
+368 NKMLQD
-379 WKQLLDQGIADEA
+379 WKELGGRTAL
-392 GYIEAIEEVARKN
+392 IEAVRN
-405 GDAFDKMVADSED
+405 AF
-418 FTDALKKGLKEGV
+418 EGV
-431 ISSDT
+431 LNI
-436 LTEAVYNLQDKMSG
+436 VKP
-450 MSEEEL
+450 
-456 KAAGYT
+456 
-462 SEMVEQIESL
+462 V
-472 DSGLRNGSISMDE
+472 
-485 FTEKIL
+485 
-491 RPSGRENLIQALW
+491 
-504 NAAQGL
+504 
-510 MSVVTP
+510 
-516 MKEAFREIFPPMTG
+516 KEAFRDVFPPITG
-530 DQVYNLTVGLQE
+530 EQLYNLTVGLQE

-571 LQGVKALVG
+571 LQGIKALVG

-599 TASIGDFIVGIDE
+599 TAGIGDFIVGIDE

-638 KTFVKTVV
+638 KTFVKTIA
-646 DAFGEFANVDTSGL
+646 DAFSEFANVDTSGL
-660 DNFADKVQT
+660 NNFADKVQT

-682 KAFEGIIGIVE
+682 
-693 KAAPVLSKLGSIVA
+693 

-749 DSLSEITENGGGIL
+749 NSLSEITENGGGIL

-773 KGSLEAWQSN
+773 KGSLEAWQSS

-806 SLVDSEKL
+806 SLVDSGKL

-840 GAAIKGMGQL
+840 GVAIKGMGQL
-850 TIAMIGMSTAVLI
+850 TIAMIGLSTAVLI

-868 QKLSGLDWDELLKGL
+868 QKLSGLDWDGLLKGL

-892 LVASTTA
+892 LVTSATA

-926 AVEDLGELDA
+926 AVEDLGALDA

-952 LALFLRA
+952 LALFLKT

-981 ILADAVGAFGNL
+981 ILANAVGAFGTL
-993 DVSKLIQ
+993 DISSLLK

-1022 KHVVSTAT
+1022 KHVISTAT

-1049 GNLSC
+1049 GNLSW

-1075 NLLPNGMISKATGMV
+1075 NLLPKGMMSKATGMV

-1111 DEIARGLVTLA
+1111 KEIARGLVTLA
-1122 GSMTILVVALNAMK
+1122 GSMTILVVALNAMRG
-1136 TALPGAAAVLTVSAA
+1136 ALPGAAAVLTVSAA
-1151 LAIFTPVLKSLG
+1151 LAVFTPVIKTLG

-1256 SIGEGILSLAGVIAN
+1256 AIGEGMLSLAGVIAN

-1283 VLAAVEAIVTAV
+1283 VLAAVEALVTAA

-1366 NVLIKGIAGIGL
+1366 NVLVKGIAGIGL

-1396 MLGVLGMG
+1396 MIGVLGMG

-1424 GLEWLIGEGGNL
+1424 GLEWLIGEGGKL
-1436 LQGIGTAIGKFVGGI
+1436 LQGIGTAIGQFVGGI

-1561 TLAEMAATLPNS
+1561 TLAEMASTLPNS
-1573 GGVIGFFTGENDMSA
+1573 GGVIGFFTGENDMNA

-1602 FANAVRGLDADTVTN
+1602 FASAVQGLDADAVTN
-1617 AATAGKA
+1617 ASIAGKA

-1647 MDAFGEQLVPF
+1647 MDAFGEQLIPF

-1664 FSQAVKGLDAN
+1664 FSQAVRGLDAN

-1709 MDTFGEKL
+1709 MGAFGENL
-1717 VPFGRA
+1717 VPFGKA

-1774 FGTSLVSFGKSFAQ
+1774 FGTSLVSFGKNFAQ
-1788 YSDYMKDVDANIVTT
+1788 YSNYMKNVDANIVTA

-1829 TLASFGSDMA
+1829 TLSSFGSDMA
-1839 SFGAHFSNYYNS
+1839 SFGSYFGNYYNS

-1860 SGVITQTNRLVSM
+1860 SSVITQTNRLVSM

-1912 KVTAAASSMLSSF
+1912 RVATAASSMLASF

-1940 TTLVQAVLTAIN
+1940 ITLVQAVLTAIN

-1965 MVKFIAGVRSQDSP
+1965 MIKFIAGVRSQDSS

-2016 VRSQDSSAR
+2016 VRS
-2025 MAFTTIISACLTVI
+2025 
-2039 KNKYAEFT
+2039 
-2047 STGRECMVKFIA
+2047 
-2059 GVRSKDSELRTA
+2059 KDGELRTA
-2071 FTTTLSGSIT
+2071 FTTTLSGAIT
-2081 AIKDYY
+2081 SIKDYY
-2087 SQFKSAGSYL
+2087 GEFKSAGSYL
-2097 VDGFCDGISENT
+2097 VDGFCNGISENT
-2109 WKAEAKARAMA
+2109 WKAEAKSRAMA

-2126 AEDELDEHSPSK
+2126 AEDELDEDSPSK

-2163 KAGREIARSSIDG
+2163 KAGREIAKSSIDG
-2176 LNDIISRIA
+2176 LNGVISRIA

-2223 LSVSTGMND
+2223 LSISTGMNE
-2232 RVSEMEVQNGESSP
+2232 RVSEMEVQNGESSSV
-2246 TGNTYQF
+2246 GNTYQF

-2282 VGNT
+2282 VSNT

>member
-638 KTFVKTVV
+638 KTFVKTVA

-892 LVASTTA
+892 LVASATA

-1049 GNLSC
+1049 GNLSW

-1283 VLAAVEAIVTAV
+1283 VLAAVEALVTAV

-1764 WFTGDNDIAS
+1764 WFTGDNDIAA
-1774 FGTSLVSFGKSFAQ
+1774 FGTSLVSFGKSFAE
-1788 YSDYMKDVDANIVTT
+1788 YSGYMKEVDANIVTT

-1940 TTLVQAVLTAIN
+1940 TTMVQAVLTAIN

-2011 KLIAG
+2011 KLITG
-2016 VRSQDSSAR
+2016 IRSQDSSAR
-2025 MAFTTIISACLTVI
+2025 MAFTNIISACLTVI

-2071 FTTTLSGSIT
+2071 FTTTLSGSIS

>member
-96 NIVSALTIDPIKTG
+96 NIVSALIIDPIKTG

-638 KTFVKTVV
+638 KTFVKTVA

-773 KGSLEAWQSN
+773 KESLEAWQSN

-892 LVASTTA
+892 LVASATA

-1049 GNLSC
+1049 GNLSW

-1283 VLAAVEAIVTAV
+1283 VLAAVEALVTAV

-1717 VPFGRA
+1717 VPFGKA

-1764 WFTGDNDIAS
+1764 WFTGDNDIAA

>member
-1 MSTTIDERVVEM
+1 M
-13 RFDNKQFEQNVQTS
+13 
-27 ISTIEKLE
+27 
-35 KSLNLKGAS
+35 
-44 KGLEDVNAAAKN
+44 
-56 CNMTPLSNAVETVKM
+56 
-71 RFSALEVMAVT
+71 
-82 ALANITNSA
+82 
-91 LNAGK
+91 
-96 NIVSALTIDPIKTG
+96 
-110 FQEYET
+110 
-116 QINAVQT
+116 
-123 ILANTQHEGTNLQQV
+123 
-138 NRALDE
+138 
-144 LNTYADKTIYNF
+144 
-156 TEMTRNIGTFTAAGV
+156 
-171 NLQTSVDSIKGIAN
+171 
-185 LAAVSGSTSQQASTA
+185 
-200 MYQLS
+200 
-205 QALAAGKVQ
+205 
-214 LMDWNS
+214 
-220 VVNAGMGGKVF
+220 
-231 QDALI
+231 
-236 RTSELLGTGAKQAIA
+236 
-251 ANGSFRESLTKTG
+251 
-264 WLTTEVLTETL
+264 
-275 KQFAGAYDEADLIAQ
+275 
-290 GFSESQ
+290 
-296 AKEIAQMAKTAEE
+296 
-309 AATKVKTFTQL
+309 
-320 WDTLKESAQSGWTQ
+320 
-334 TWEILIGDFGEA
+334 
-346 KDLLTEIS
+346 
-354 DSIGGVISKTAEAR
+354 
-368 NAVLSSGLSSG
+368 
-379 WKQLLDQGIADEA
+379 
-392 GYIEAIEEVARKN
+392 
-405 GDAFDKMVADSED
+405 
-418 FTDALKKGLKEGV
+418 
-431 ISSDT
+431 
-436 LTEAVYNLQDKMSG
+436 
-450 MSEEEL
+450 
-456 KAAGYT
+456 
-462 SEMVEQIESL
+462 
-472 DSGLRNGSISMDE
+472 
-485 FTEKIL
+485 
-491 RPSGRENLIQALW
+491 
-504 NAAQGL
+504 
-510 MSVVTP
+510 
-516 MKEAFREIFPPMTG
+516 
-530 DQVYNLTVGLQE
+530 
-542 LTEKFKIG
+542 
-550 EETANNLKRTFKGVF
+550 
-565 ALFDIG
+565 
-571 LQGVKALVG
+571 
-580 GFADLIG
+580 
-587 YVAPAGDGILGF
+587 
-599 TASIGDFIVGIDE
+599 
-612 AIKSSDAFNKA
+612 
-623 IEGIGNFLKPIADGV
+623 
-638 KTFVKTVV
+638 
-646 DAFGEFANVDTSGL
+646 
-660 DNFADKVQT
+660 
-669 RFEPFVKLGELVK
+669 
-682 KAFEGIIGIVE
+682 
-693 KAAPVLSKLGSIVA
+693 
-707 NAFGNLGEAIL
+707 
-718 TAFDT
+718 
-723 ASFDPILDLINTG
+723 
-736 LFSAILIGVKKFI
+736 
-749 DSLSEITENGGGIL
+749 
-763 GSFKDILDGV
+763 
-773 KGSLEAWQSN
+773 
-783 LKAGTLLKIAGAMAI
+783 
-798 LTAAIVAL
+798 
-806 SLVDSEKL
+806 
-814 NASLG
+814 
-819 ALSVLFVELL
+819 
-829 GSMAIFEKIMN
+829 
-840 GAAIKGMGQL
+840 
-850 TIAMIGMSTAVLI
+850 
-863 LAGAV
+863 
-868 QKLSGLDWDELLKGL
+868 
-883 VGVAGLSAI
+883 
-892 LVASTTA
+892 
-899 LSKTSK
+899 
-905 GLIKGSAGLVVFAA
+905 
-919 AIRVLVG
+919 
-926 AVEDLGELDA
+926 
-936 GSLAKGLIGV
+936 
-946 GVLCTE
+946 
-952 LALFLRA
+952 
-959 TDLDGMG
+959 
-966 VLKGTGL
+966 
-973 VLLAASIN
+973 
-981 ILADAVGAFGNL
+981 
-993 DVSKLIQ
+993 
-1000 GLSAVAVV
+1000 
-1008 LTELAV
+1008 
-1014 FTKVTANA
+1014 
-1022 KHVVSTAT
+1022 
-1030 AMTILGAAMLVFG
+1030 
-1043 EAVEKM
+1043 
-1049 GNLSC
+1049 
-1054 GEIGRGLTTMAGSLA
+1054 
-1069 AVTVAM
+1069 
-1075 NLLPNGMISKATGMV
+1075 
-1090 EVGAALL
+1090 
-1097 IIGEAVRNMGGMSW
+1097 
-1111 DEIARGLVTLA
+1111 
-1122 GSMTILVVALNAMK
+1122 
-1136 TALPGAAAVLTVSAA
+1136 
-1151 LAIFTPVLKSLG
+1151 
-1163 NMSWESIAK
+1163 
-1172 GLVALAGSF
+1172 
-1181 TVLGVAGV
+1181 
-1189 ALGPLTPAILGLSAA
+1189 
-1204 IAVLGVGCLAAGAG
+1204 
-1218 ILAFSTGLSALAV
+1218 
-1231 SGAAGAAS
+1231 
-1239 LVVAVSSILSLI
+1239 
-1251 PLLFE
+1251 
-1256 SIGEGILSLAGVIAN
+1256 
-1271 GGPAIAEAFTVL
+1271 
-1283 VLAAVEAIVTAV
+1283 VLAAVEALVTAV

-1717 VPFGRA
+1717 VPFGKA

-1764 WFTGDNDIAS
+1764 WFTGDNDIAA

-1965 MVKFIAGVRSQDSP
+1965 MVKFIVGVRSQDSP

-2011 KLIAG
+2011 KL
-2016 VRSQDSSAR
+2016 
-2025 MAFTTIISACLTVI
+2025 
-2039 KNKYAEFT
+2039 
-2047 STGRECMVKFIA
+2047 IA

-2163 KAGREIARSSIDG
+2163 KAGQEIARSSIDG

>member
-185 LAAVSGSTSQQASTA
+185 LAAISGSTSQQASTA

-205 QALAAGKVQ
+205 QAISAGKVQ

-236 RTSELLGTGAKQAIA
+236 RTSELLGTGAENAI
-251 ANGSFRESLTKTG
+251 NMYGSFRESLTKTG

-296 AKEIAQMAKTAEE
+296 AKEIVQMAKTAEE

-354 DSIGGVISKTAEAR
+354 DSIGGIISKTAEAR

-418 FTDALKKGLKEGV
+418 FTDALKKGLEEGV

-436 LTEAVYNLQDKMSG
+436 LTEAVYDLQDKMSG

-510 MSVVTP
+510 MSVITP
-516 MKEAFREIFPPMTG
+516 MKDAFREIFPPMTG

-623 IEGIGNFLKPIADGV
+623 IEGIGDFLKPIADGV
-638 KTFVKTVV
+638 KTFVKTVA
-646 DAFGEFANVDTSGL
+646 DAFSEFANVDTSGL

-773 KGSLEAWQSN
+773 KGSLEAWQSS

-892 LVASTTA
+892 LVASVTA

-926 AVEDLGELDA
+926 AVEDLGALDV

-952 LALFLRA
+952 LALFLKA

-981 ILADAVGAFGNL
+981 ILADAVKAFGDL
-993 DVSKLIQ
+993 DTSNLIQ

-1022 KHVVSTAT
+1022 KHVISTAT

-1049 GNLSC
+1049 GNLTW

-1283 VLAAVEAIVTAV
+1283 VLAAVEALVTAV

-1326 ILIGIIQAITTK
+1326 ILIGIIQTITTK

-1561 TLAEMAATLPNS
+1561 TLAEMASTLPNS

-1588 FGAQLIPFGEAMMG
+1588 FGAQLIPFGEAMTG

-1717 VPFGRA
+1717 VPFGKA

-1764 WFTGDNDIAS
+1764 WFTGDNDIAA

-1851 ISGIDTTLL
+1851 ISGIDTALL

-1979 SRTTFTNI
+1979 SRITFTNI

-2025 MAFTTIISACLTVI
+2025 MAFTNIISACLTVI

-2059 GVRSKDSELRTA
+2059 GVRSKDSELRIA

-2109 WKAEAKARAMA
+2109 WKAEAEARAMA

-2232 RVSEMEVQNGESSP
+2232 RVSEMEVQNGEGSP

>member
-1 MSTTIDERVVEM
+1 MSRTIDERVVEM

-27 ISTIEKLE
+27 ISSIEKLE

-44 KGLEDVNAAAKN
+44 KGLEDVNVAAKN

-71 RFSALEVMAVT
+71 RFSALEVMAMT
-82 ALANITNSA
+82 ALSNITNSA

-96 NIVSALTIDPIKTG
+96 NIVSALTIDPIKMG

-123 ILANTQHEGTNLQQV
+123 ILANTQSKGTTIDQV
-138 NRALDE
+138 NAALDE
-144 LNTYADKTIYNF
+144 LNKYADQTIYNF

-171 NLQTSVDSIKGIAN
+171 DLDKSVTSIKGIAN
-185 LAAVSGSTSQQASTA
+185 LAAVSGSNAQQASTA

-205 QALAAGKVQ
+205 QAIAAGKVSLQ
-214 LMDWNS
+214 DWNS
-220 VVNAGMGGKVF
+220 VVNAGMGGQLF
-231 QDALI
+231 QDALK
-236 RTSELLGTGAKQAIA
+236 RTAEHFGVNMDAMIEKY
-251 ANGSFRESLTKTG
+251 GSFRASLTEG
-264 WLTTEVLTETL
+264 EWLTTEVLTETL
-275 KQFAGAYDEADLIAQ
+275 TQLSGAYSEADLIAQ
-290 GFSESQ
+290 GYTEEQ
-296 AKEIAQMAKTAEE
+296 AREITELAKTALD

-320 WDTLKESAQSGWTQ
+320 WDTLKESVQSGWTQ
-334 TWEILIGDFGEA
+334 SWEIIIGDFEEA
-346 KDLLTEIS
+346 KELLTEVS
-354 DSIGGVISKTAEAR
+354 NSLGNMVNASAEAR
-368 NAVLSSGLSSG
+368 NKMLQD
-379 WKQLLDQGIADEA
+379 WKELGGRTAL
-392 GYIEAIEEVARKN
+392 IEAVRN
-405 GDAFDKMVADSED
+405 AF
-418 FTDALKKGLKEGV
+418 EGV
-431 ISSDT
+431 LNI
-436 LTEAVYNLQDKMSG
+436 VKP
-450 MSEEEL
+450 
-456 KAAGYT
+456 
-462 SEMVEQIESL
+462 V
-472 DSGLRNGSISMDE
+472 
-485 FTEKIL
+485 
-491 RPSGRENLIQALW
+491 
-504 NAAQGL
+504 
-510 MSVVTP
+510 
-516 MKEAFREIFPPMTG
+516 KEAFREVFPPMTG
-530 DQVYNLTVGLQE
+530 EQLYNLTVGLQE

-571 LQGVKALVG
+571 LQGIKALVG

-599 TASIGDFIVGIDE
+599 TAGIGDFIVGIDE

-638 KTFVKTVV
+638 KTFVKTIA
-646 DAFGEFANVDTSGL
+646 DVDTSGL

-669 RFEPFVKLGELVK
+669 RFEPFVELGELVK

-693 KAAPVLSKLGSIVA
+693 KASPVLSKLGSIVA

-749 DSLSEITENGGGIL
+749 NSLSEITENGGGIL

-773 KGSLEAWQSN
+773 KGSLEAWQSS

-806 SLVDSEKL
+806 SLVDSGKL

-840 GAAIKGMGQL
+840 GVAIKGMGQL
-850 TIAMIGMSTAVLI
+850 TIAMIGLSTAVLI

-868 QKLSGLDWDELLKGL
+868 QKLSGLDWDGLLKGL

-892 LVASTTA
+892 LVTSATA

-926 AVEDLGELDA
+926 AVEDLGALDA

-952 LALFLRA
+952 LALFLKT

-981 ILADAVGAFGNL
+981 ILADAVGAFGTL
-993 DVSKLIQ
+993 DISSLLK

-1022 KHVVSTAT
+1022 KHVISTAT

-1049 GNLSC
+1049 GNLSW

-1075 NLLPNGMISKATGMV
+1075 NLLPKGMMSKATGMV

-1111 DEIARGLVTLA
+1111 EEIARGLVTLA
-1122 GSMTILVVALNAMK
+1122 GSMTILVVALNAMRG
-1136 TALPGAAAVLTVSAA
+1136 ALPGAAAVLTVSAA
-1151 LAIFTPVLKSLG
+1151 LAVFTPVIKTLG

-1189 ALGPLTPAILGLSAA
+1189 VLGPLTPAILGLSAA

-1256 SIGEGILSLAGVIAN
+1256 AIGEGILSLAGVIAN

-1283 VLAAVEAIVTAV
+1283 VLAAVEALVTAT

-1366 NVLIKGIAGIGL
+1366 NVLVKGIAGIGL

-1396 MLGVLGMG
+1396 MIGVLGMG

-1424 GLEWLIGEGGNL
+1424 GLEWLIGEGGKL
-1436 LQGIGTAIGKFVGGI
+1436 LQGIGTAIGQFVGGI

-1468 DLSAFMTNVQPF
+1468 DLSAFMINVRPF

-1561 TLAEMAATLPNS
+1561 TLAEMASTLPNS

-1602 FANAVRGLDADTVTN
+1602 FASAVQGLDADAVTN
-1617 AATAGKA
+1617 ASIAGKA

-1647 MDAFGEQLVPF
+1647 MDAFGEQLIPF

-1664 FSQAVKGLDAN
+1664 FSQAVRGLDAN

-1709 MDTFGEKL
+1709 MGAFGENL
-1717 VPFGRA
+1717 VPFGKA

-1774 FGTSLVSFGKSFAQ
+1774 FGTSLVSFGKNFAQ
-1788 YSDYMKDVDANIVTT
+1788 YSNYMKNVDANIVTA

-1829 TLASFGSDMA
+1829 TLSSFGSDMA
-1839 SFGAHFSNYYNS
+1839 SFGSYFGNYYNS

-1860 SGVITQTNRLVSM
+1860 SSVITQTNRLVSM

-1904 NAFNNAES
+1904 NAFNNAGTR
-1912 KVTAAASSMLSSF
+1912 VTTAASSMLASF

-1940 TTLVQAVLTAIN
+1940 ITLVQAVLTAIN

-1965 MVKFIAGVRSQDSP
+1965 MVKFIAGVRSQDSS

-2025 MAFTTIISACLTVI
+2025 MTFTNIISACLTVI
-2039 KNKYAEFT
+2039 KNKYVEFT

-2071 FTTTLSGSIT
+2071 FTTTLSGAIT

-2087 SQFKSAGSYL
+2087 GEFKSAGSYL
-2097 VDGFCDGISENT
+2097 VDGFCNGISENT

-2138 RFYGIGNFAG
+2138 RFYGIGDFAG
-2148 VGFINALIDNVSKAG
+2148 IGFINALIDNVSKAG
-2163 KAGREIARSSIDG
+2163 KAGREIAKSSIDG
-2176 LNDIISRIA
+2176 LNDVISRIA

-2223 LSVSTGMND
+2223 LSVSTGMNE
-2232 RVSEMEVQNGESSP
+2232 RVSEMEVQNGESSSA
-2246 TGNTYQF
+2246 GNTYQF

-2282 VGNT
+2282 VSNT

>member
-185 LAAVSGSTSQQASTA
+185 LAAVSGSSAQQASTA

-205 QALAAGKVQ
+205 QAIAAGKVQ

-231 QDALI
+231 QDALV
-236 RTSELLGTGAKQAIA
+236 RTSELLGTGAKNAIEMY
-251 ANGSFRESLTKTG
+251 GSFRESLTKTG

-296 AKEIAQMAKTAEE
+296 AKDIVEMAKTAED

-346 KDLLTEIS
+346 KELLTEIS
-354 DSIGGVISKTAEAR
+354 NSIGGIISQTAEAR

-638 KTFVKTVV
+638 KTFVKTVA
-646 DAFGEFANVDTSGL
+646 DAFSEFANVDTSGL
-660 DNFADKVQT
+660 DNFADKVRT

-773 KGSLEAWQSN
+773 KGSLEAWQSS

-892 LVASTTA
+892 LVASATA

-926 AVEDLGELDA
+926 AVEDLGALDV

-952 LALFLRA
+952 LALFLKA

-981 ILADAVGAFGNL
+981 ILADAVKAFGDL
-993 DVSKLIQ
+993 DTSNLIQ

-1022 KHVVSTAT
+1022 KHVISTAT

-1049 GNLSC
+1049 GNLTW

-1122 GSMTILVVALNAMK
+1122 GSMNILVVALNAMK

-1283 VLAAVEAIVTAV
+1283 VLAAVEALVTAV

-1561 TLAEMAATLPNS
+1561 TLAEMASTLPNS

-1588 FGAQLIPFGEAMMG
+1588 FGAQLIPFGEAMTG

-1638 VGFFAGEND
+1638 VGFFTGEND

-1717 VPFGRA
+1717 VPFGKA

-1764 WFTGDNDIAS
+1764 WFTGDNDIAA

>member
-123 ILANTQHEGTNLQQV
+123 ILANTQSKGTTIDQV
-138 NRALDE
+138 NAALDE
-144 LNTYADKTIYNF
+144 LNKYADQTIYNF

-171 NLQTSVDSIKGIAN
+171 DLDKSVTSIKGIAN
-185 LAAVSGSTSQQASTA
+185 LAAASGSNAYQASTA

-205 QALAAGKVQ
+205 QAIAAGKVSLQ
-214 LMDWNS
+214 DWNS
-220 VVNAGMGGKVF
+220 VVNAGMGGQLF
-231 QDALI
+231 QDALK
-236 RTSELLGTGAKQAIA
+236 RTAEHFGVNMDAMIEKY
-251 ANGSFRESLTKTG
+251 GSFRASLTEGG

-275 KQFAGAYDEADLIAQ
+275 TQLSGAYSEADLIAQ
-290 GFSESQ
+290 GYTEEQ
-296 AKEIAQMAKTAEE
+296 AKEITELAQTALD

-320 WDTLKESAQSGWTQ
+320 WDTLKESVQSGWTQ
-334 TWEILIGDFGEA
+334 SWEIIIGDFEEA
-346 KDLLTEIS
+346 KELLTEVS
-354 DSIGGVISKTAEAR
+354 NSLGNMVNASAEAR
-368 NAVLSSGLSSG
+368 NKMLQDWKDLGGRTALIESVRNAFEGL
-379 WKQLLDQGIADEA
+379 A
-392 GYIEAIEEVARKN
+392 
-405 GDAFDKMVADSED
+405 
-418 FTDALKKGLKEGV
+418 GV
-431 ISSDT
+431 I
-436 LTEAVYNLQDKMSG
+436 KP
-450 MSEEEL
+450 
-456 KAAGYT
+456 
-462 SEMVEQIESL
+462 I
-472 DSGLRNGSISMDE
+472 R
-485 FTEKIL
+485 
-491 RPSGRENLIQALW
+491 
-504 NAAQGL
+504 
-510 MSVVTP
+510 
-516 MKEAFREIFPPMTG
+516 EAFKEVFPPMTG
-530 DQVYNLTVGLQE
+530 EQLYNLTVGLQE

-682 KAFEGIIGIVE
+682 KAFEGIIGIV
-693 KAAPVLSKLGSIVA
+693 A

-798 LTAAIVAL
+798 LTAAIAAL

-840 GAAIKGMGQL
+840 GAAIKGLGQL

-892 LVASTTA
+892 LVASATA

-1049 GNLSC
+1049 GNLSW

-1283 VLAAVEAIVTAV
+1283 VLAAVEALVTAV

>member
-1 MSTTIDERVVEM
+1 M
-13 RFDNKQFEQNVQTS
+13 
-27 ISTIEKLE
+27 
-35 KSLNLKGAS
+35 
-44 KGLEDVNAAAKN
+44 
-56 CNMTPLSNAVETVKM
+56 
-71 RFSALEVMAVT
+71 
-82 ALANITNSA
+82 
-91 LNAGK
+91 
-96 NIVSALTIDPIKTG
+96 
-110 FQEYET
+110 
-116 QINAVQT
+116 
-123 ILANTQHEGTNLQQV
+123 
-138 NRALDE
+138 
-144 LNTYADKTIYNF
+144 
-156 TEMTRNIGTFTAAGV
+156 
-171 NLQTSVDSIKGIAN
+171 
-185 LAAVSGSTSQQASTA
+185 
-200 MYQLS
+200 
-205 QALAAGKVQ
+205 
-214 LMDWNS
+214 
-220 VVNAGMGGKVF
+220 
-231 QDALI
+231 
-236 RTSELLGTGAKQAIA
+236 
-251 ANGSFRESLTKTG
+251 
-264 WLTTEVLTETL
+264 
-275 KQFAGAYDEADLIAQ
+275 
-290 GFSESQ
+290 
-296 AKEIAQMAKTAEE
+296 
-309 AATKVKTFTQL
+309 
-320 WDTLKESAQSGWTQ
+320 
-334 TWEILIGDFGEA
+334 
-346 KDLLTEIS
+346 
-354 DSIGGVISKTAEAR
+354 
-368 NAVLSSGLSSG
+368 
-379 WKQLLDQGIADEA
+379 
-392 GYIEAIEEVARKN
+392 
-405 GDAFDKMVADSED
+405 
-418 FTDALKKGLKEGV
+418 
-431 ISSDT
+431 
-436 LTEAVYNLQDKMSG
+436 
-450 MSEEEL
+450 
-456 KAAGYT
+456 
-462 SEMVEQIESL
+462 
-472 DSGLRNGSISMDE
+472 
-485 FTEKIL
+485 
-491 RPSGRENLIQALW
+491 
-504 NAAQGL
+504 
-510 MSVVTP
+510 
-516 MKEAFREIFPPMTG
+516 
-530 DQVYNLTVGLQE
+530 
-542 LTEKFKIG
+542 
-550 EETANNLKRTFKGVF
+550 
-565 ALFDIG
+565 
-571 LQGVKALVG
+571 
-580 GFADLIG
+580 
-587 YVAPAGDGILGF
+587 
-599 TASIGDFIVGIDE
+599 
-612 AIKSSDAFNKA
+612 
-623 IEGIGNFLKPIADGV
+623 
-638 KTFVKTVV
+638 
-646 DAFGEFANVDTSGL
+646 
-660 DNFADKVQT
+660 
-669 RFEPFVKLGELVK
+669 
-682 KAFEGIIGIVE
+682 
-693 KAAPVLSKLGSIVA
+693 
-707 NAFGNLGEAIL
+707 
-718 TAFDT
+718 
-723 ASFDPILDLINTG
+723 
-736 LFSAILIGVKKFI
+736 
-749 DSLSEITENGGGIL
+749 
-763 GSFKDILDGV
+763 
-773 KGSLEAWQSN
+773 
-783 LKAGTLLKIAGAMAI
+783 
-798 LTAAIVAL
+798 
-806 SLVDSEKL
+806 
-814 NASLG
+814 
-819 ALSVLFVELL
+819 
-829 GSMAIFEKIMN
+829 
-840 GAAIKGMGQL
+840 
-850 TIAMIGMSTAVLI
+850 
-863 LAGAV
+863 
-868 QKLSGLDWDELLKGL
+868 
-883 VGVAGLSAI
+883 
-892 LVASTTA
+892 
-899 LSKTSK
+899 
-905 GLIKGSAGLVVFAA
+905 
-919 AIRVLVG
+919 
-926 AVEDLGELDA
+926 
-936 GSLAKGLIGV
+936 
-946 GVLCTE
+946 
-952 LALFLRA
+952 
-959 TDLDGMG
+959 
-966 VLKGTGL
+966 
-973 VLLAASIN
+973 
-981 ILADAVGAFGNL
+981 
-993 DVSKLIQ
+993 
-1000 GLSAVAVV
+1000 
-1008 LTELAV
+1008 
-1014 FTKVTANA
+1014 
-1022 KHVVSTAT
+1022 
-1030 AMTILGAAMLVFG
+1030 
-1043 EAVEKM
+1043 
-1049 GNLSC
+1049 
-1054 GEIGRGLTTMAGSLA
+1054 
-1069 AVTVAM
+1069 
-1075 NLLPNGMISKATGMV
+1075 
-1090 EVGAALL
+1090 
-1097 IIGEAVRNMGGMSW
+1097 
-1111 DEIARGLVTLA
+1111 
-1122 GSMTILVVALNAMK
+1122 
-1136 TALPGAAAVLTVSAA
+1136 
-1151 LAIFTPVLKSLG
+1151 
-1163 NMSWESIAK
+1163 
-1172 GLVALAGSF
+1172 
-1181 TVLGVAGV
+1181 
-1189 ALGPLTPAILGLSAA
+1189 
-1204 IAVLGVGCLAAGAG
+1204 
-1218 ILAFSTGLSALAV
+1218 
-1231 SGAAGAAS
+1231 
-1239 LVVAVSSILSLI
+1239 
-1251 PLLFE
+1251 LFE
-1256 SIGEGILSLAGVIAN
+1256 AIGEGILSLAGVIAN

-1283 VLAAVEAIVTAV
+1283 VLAAVEALVTAV

-1304 LIDSVLS
+1304 LVDSVLS
-1311 ALVEHTPTIVEQLFD
+1311 ALVEHTPIIVEQLFD

-1338 LPELIKAGVEL
+1338 LPELIVAGVEL

-1436 LQGIGTAIGKFVGGI
+1436 LQGIGTAIGQFVGGI

-1462 FPQIGA
+1462 FPQIGS

-1517 LTGGSSLSDFA
+1517 ITGGSSLSDFA

-1561 TLAEMAATLPNS
+1561 TLAEMVATLPNS

-1664 FSQAVKGLDAN
+1664 FSQAVRGLDAN

-1764 WFTGDNDIAS
+1764 WFTGDNDIAA

-1829 TLASFGSDMA
+1829 TLSSFGSDMA
-1839 SFGAHFSNYYNS
+1839 SFGSHFSNYYNS

-1873 ANGMVGLD
+1873 ANEMVGLD

-1965 MVKFIAGVRSQDSP
+1965 MVKFIAGVRSQDSS

-2025 MAFTTIISACLTVI
+2025 LAFTNIISACLTVI

-2071 FTTTLSGSIT
+2071 FTTTLSGSVT

-2176 LNDIISRIA
+2176 LNDIISKIA

>member
-1 MSTTIDERVVEM
+1 MSRTIDERVVEM

-27 ISTIEKLE
+27 ISSIEKLE

-44 KGLEDVNAAAKN
+44 KGLEDVNVAAKN

-71 RFSALEVMAVT
+71 RFSALEVMAMT
-82 ALANITNSA
+82 ALSNITNSA

-123 ILANTQHEGTNLQQV
+123 ILANTQSKGTTIDQV
-138 NRALDE
+138 NAALDE
-144 LNTYADKTIYNF
+144 LNKYADQTIYNF

-171 NLQTSVDSIKGIAN
+171 DLDKSVTSIKGIAN
-185 LAAVSGSTSQQASTA
+185 LAAASGSNAQQASTA

-205 QALAAGKVQ
+205 QAIAAGKVSLQ
-214 LMDWNS
+214 DWNS
-220 VVNAGMGGKVF
+220 VVNAGMGGQLF
-231 QDALI
+231 QDALK
-236 RTSELLGTGAKQAIA
+236 RTAEHFGVNMDAMIEKY
-251 ANGSFRESLTKTG
+251 GSFRASLTEGG

-275 KQFAGAYDEADLIAQ
+275 TQLSGAYSEADLIAQ
-290 GFSESQ
+290 GYTEEQ
-296 AKEIAQMAKTAEE
+296 AREITKLAKTALD

-320 WDTLKESAQSGWTQ
+320 WDTLKESVQSGWTQ
-334 TWEILIGDFGEA
+334 SWEIIIGDFEEA
-346 KDLLTEIS
+346 KELLTEVS
-354 DSIGGVISKTAEAR
+354 NSLGNMVNASAEAR
-368 NAVLSSGLSSG
+368 NKMLQD
-379 WKQLLDQGIADEA
+379 WKELGGRTAL
-392 GYIEAIEEVARKN
+392 IEAVRN
-405 GDAFDKMVADSED
+405 AF
-418 FTDALKKGLKEGV
+418 EGV
-431 ISSDT
+431 LNI
-436 LTEAVYNLQDKMSG
+436 VKP
-450 MSEEEL
+450 
-456 KAAGYT
+456 
-462 SEMVEQIESL
+462 V
-472 DSGLRNGSISMDE
+472 
-485 FTEKIL
+485 
-491 RPSGRENLIQALW
+491 
-504 NAAQGL
+504 
-510 MSVVTP
+510 
-516 MKEAFREIFPPMTG
+516 KEAFRDVFPPITG
-530 DQVYNLTVGLQE
+530 EQLYNLTVGLQE

-571 LQGVKALVG
+571 LQGIKALVG

-599 TASIGDFIVGIDE
+599 TAGIGDFIVGIDE

-638 KTFVKTVV
+638 KTFVKTIA
-646 DAFGEFANVDTSGL
+646 DAFSEFANVDTSGL
-660 DNFADKVQT
+660 NNFADKVQT

-693 KAAPVLSKLGSIVA
+693 KASPVLSKLGSIVA

-749 DSLSEITENGGGIL
+749 NSLSEITENGGGIL

-773 KGSLEAWQSN
+773 KGSLEAWQSS

-806 SLVDSEKL
+806 SLVDSGKL

-840 GAAIKGMGQL
+840 GVAIKGMGQL
-850 TIAMIGMSTAVLI
+850 TIAMIGLSTAVLI

-868 QKLSGLDWDELLKGL
+868 QKLSGLDWDGLLKGL

-892 LVASTTA
+892 LVTSATA

-926 AVEDLGELDA
+926 AVEDLGALDA

-952 LALFLRA
+952 LALFLKT

-981 ILADAVGAFGNL
+981 ILANAVGAFGTL
-993 DVSKLIQ
+993 DISSLLK

-1022 KHVVSTAT
+1022 KHVISTAT

-1049 GNLSC
+1049 GNLSW

-1075 NLLPNGMISKATGMV
+1075 NLLPKGMMSKATGMV

-1111 DEIARGLVTLA
+1111 EEIARGLVTLA
-1122 GSMTILVVALNAMK
+1122 GSMTILVVALNAMRG
-1136 TALPGAAAVLTVSAA
+1136 ALPGAAAVLTVSAA
-1151 LAIFTPVLKSLG
+1151 LAVFTPVIKTLG

-1256 SIGEGILSLAGVIAN
+1256 AIGEGILSLAGVIAN

-1283 VLAAVEAIVTAV
+1283 VLAAVEALVTAA

-1366 NVLIKGIAGIGL
+1366 NVLVKGIAGIGL

-1396 MLGVLGMG
+1396 MIGVLGMG

-1424 GLEWLIGEGGNL
+1424 GLEWLIGEGGKL
-1436 LQGIGTAIGKFVGGI
+1436 LQGIGTAIGQFVGGI

-1561 TLAEMAATLPNS
+1561 TLAEMASTLPNS
-1573 GGVIGFFTGENDMSA
+1573 GGVIGFFTGENDMNA
-1588 FGAQLIPFGEAMMG
+1588 FGAQLIPFGEAMM
-1602 FANAVRGLDADTVTN
+1602 
-1617 AATAGKA
+1617 
-1624 MAEMATTIPNSGGV
+1624 
-1638 VGFFAGEND
+1638 
-1647 MDAFGEQLVPF
+1647 
-1658 GEAMML
+1658 L
-1664 FSQAVKGLDAN
+1664 FSQAVRGLDAN

-1709 MDTFGEKL
+1709 MGAFGENL
-1717 VPFGRA
+1717 VPFGKA

-1774 FGTSLVSFGKSFAQ
+1774 FGTSLVSFGKNFAQ
-1788 YSDYMKDVDANIVTT
+1788 YSNYMKNVDANIVTA

-1829 TLASFGSDMA
+1829 TLSSFGSDMA
-1839 SFGAHFSNYYNS
+1839 SFGSYFGNYYNS

-1860 SGVITQTNRLVSM
+1860 SSVITQTNRLVSM

-1897 TGVTGFI
+1897 NGVTGFI

-1912 KVTAAASSMLSSF
+1912 RVATAASSMLASF

-1940 TTLVQAVLTAIN
+1940 ITLVQAVLTAIN

-1965 MVKFIAGVRSQDSP
+1965 MIKFIAGVRSQDSS

-2025 MAFTTIISACLTVI
+2025 MAFTNIISACLTVI

-2059 GVRSKDSELRTA
+2059 GVRSKDGELRTA
-2071 FTTTLSGSIT
+2071 FTTTLSGAIT
-2081 AIKDYY
+2081 SIKDYY
-2087 SQFKSAGSYL
+2087 GEFKSAGSYL
-2097 VDGFCDGISENT
+2097 VDGFCNGISENT
-2109 WKAEAKARAMA
+2109 WKAEAKSRAMA

-2163 KAGREIARSSIDG
+2163 KAGREIAKSSIDG
-2176 LNDIISRIA
+2176 LNGVISRIA

-2223 LSVSTGMND
+2223 LSISTGMNE
-2232 RVSEMEVQNGESSP
+2232 RVSEMEVQNGESSSV
-2246 TGNTYQF
+2246 GNTYQF

-2282 VGNT
+2282 VSNT

>member
-1 MSTTIDERVVEM
+1 MSRTIDERVVEM

-27 ISTIEKLE
+27 ISSIEKLE

-44 KGLEDVNAAAKN
+44 KGLEDVNVAAKN

-71 RFSALEVMAVT
+71 RFSALEVMAMT
-82 ALANITNSA
+82 ALSNITNSA

-96 NIVSALTIDPIKTG
+96 NIVSALTIDPIKMG

-123 ILANTQHEGTNLQQV
+123 ILANTQSKGTTIDQV
-138 NRALDE
+138 NAALDE
-144 LNTYADKTIYNF
+144 LNKYADQTIYNF

-171 NLQTSVDSIKGIAN
+171 DLDKSVTSIKGIAN
-185 LAAVSGSTSQQASTA
+185 LAAVSGSNAQQASTA

-205 QALAAGKVQ
+205 QAIAAGKVSLQ
-214 LMDWNS
+214 DWNS
-220 VVNAGMGGKVF
+220 VVNAGMGGQLF
-231 QDALI
+231 QDALK
-236 RTSELLGTGAKQAIA
+236 RTAEHFGVNMDAMIEKY
-251 ANGSFRESLTKTG
+251 GSFRASLTEG
-264 WLTTEVLTETL
+264 EWLTTEVLTETL
-275 KQFAGAYDEADLIAQ
+275 TQLSGAYSEADLIAQ
-290 GFSESQ
+290 GYTEEQ
-296 AKEIAQMAKTAEE
+296 AREITELAKTALD

-320 WDTLKESAQSGWTQ
+320 WDTLKESVQSGWTQ
-334 TWEILIGDFGEA
+334 SWEIIIGDFEEA
-346 KDLLTEIS
+346 KELLTEVS
-354 DSIGGVISKTAEAR
+354 NSLGNMVNASAEAR
-368 NAVLSSGLSSG
+368 NKMLQD
-379 WKQLLDQGIADEA
+379 WKELGGRTAL
-392 GYIEAIEEVARKN
+392 IEAVRN
-405 GDAFDKMVADSED
+405 AF
-418 FTDALKKGLKEGV
+418 EGV
-431 ISSDT
+431 LNI
-436 LTEAVYNLQDKMSG
+436 VKP
-450 MSEEEL
+450 
-456 KAAGYT
+456 
-462 SEMVEQIESL
+462 V
-472 DSGLRNGSISMDE
+472 
-485 FTEKIL
+485 
-491 RPSGRENLIQALW
+491 
-504 NAAQGL
+504 
-510 MSVVTP
+510 
-516 MKEAFREIFPPMTG
+516 KEAFREVFPPMTG
-530 DQVYNLTVGLQE
+530 EQLYNLTVGLQE

-571 LQGVKALVG
+571 LQGIKALVG

-599 TASIGDFIVGIDE
+599 TAGIGDFIVGIDE

-638 KTFVKTVV
+638 KTFVKTIA
-646 DAFGEFANVDTSGL
+646 DAFSEFANVDTSGL

-669 RFEPFVKLGELVK
+669 RFEP
-682 KAFEGIIGIVE
+682 
-693 KAAPVLSKLGSIVA
+693 
-707 NAFGNLGEAIL
+707 FGNLGEAIL

-749 DSLSEITENGGGIL
+749 NSLSEITENGGGIL
-763 GSFKDILDGV
+763 GSFKDILDRV
-773 KGSLEAWQSN
+773 KGSLEAWQSS

-806 SLVDSEKL
+806 SLVDSGKL

-819 ALSVLFVELL
+819 DLSVLFVELL

-840 GAAIKGMGQL
+840 GVAIKGMGQL
-850 TIAMIGMSTAVLI
+850 TIAMIGLSTAVLI

-868 QKLSGLDWDELLKGL
+868 QKLSGLDWDGLLKGL

-892 LVASTTA
+892 LVTSATA

-926 AVEDLGELDA
+926 AVEDLGALDA

-952 LALFLRA
+952 LALFLKT

-981 ILADAVGAFGNL
+981 ILADAVGAFGTL
-993 DVSKLIQ
+993 DISSLLK

-1022 KHVVSTAT
+1022 KHVISTAT

-1049 GNLSC
+1049 GNLSW

-1075 NLLPNGMISKATGMV
+1075 NLLPKGMMSKATGMV

-1111 DEIARGLVTLA
+1111 EEIARGLVTLA
-1122 GSMTILVVALNAMK
+1122 GSMTILVVALNAMRG
-1136 TALPGAAAVLTVSAA
+1136 ALPGAAAVLTVSAA
-1151 LAIFTPVLKSLG
+1151 LAVFTPVIKTLG

-1189 ALGPLTPAILGLSAA
+1189 VLGPLTPAILGLSAA

-1256 SIGEGILSLAGVIAN
+1256 AIGEGILSLAGVIAN

-1283 VLAAVEAIVTAV
+1283 VLAAVEALVTAT

-1366 NVLIKGIAGIGL
+1366 NVLVKGIAGIGL

-1396 MLGVLGMG
+1396 MIGVLGMG

-1424 GLEWLIGEGGNL
+1424 GLEWLIGEGGKL
-1436 LQGIGTAIGKFVGGI
+1436 LQGIGTAIGQFVGGI

-1468 DLSAFMTNVQPF
+1468 DLSAFMINVRPF

-1561 TLAEMAATLPNS
+1561 TLAEMASTLPNS

-1602 FANAVRGLDADTVTN
+1602 FASAVQGLDADAVTN
-1617 AATAGKA
+1617 ASIAGKA

-1647 MDAFGEQLVPF
+1647 MDAFGEQLIPF

-1664 FSQAVKGLDAN
+1664 FSQAVRGLDAN

-1709 MDTFGEKL
+1709 MGAFGENL
-1717 VPFGRA
+1717 VPFGKA

-1774 FGTSLVSFGKSFAQ
+1774 FGTSLVSFGKNFAQ
-1788 YSDYMKDVDANIVTT
+1788 YSNYMKNVDANIVTA

-1829 TLASFGSDMA
+1829 TLSSFGSDMA
-1839 SFGAHFSNYYNS
+1839 SFGSYFGNYYNS

-1860 SGVITQTNRLVSM
+1860 SSVITQTNRLVSM

-1904 NAFNNAES
+1904 NAFNNAGTR
-1912 KVTAAASSMLSSF
+1912 VTTAASSMLASF

-1940 TTLVQAVLTAIN
+1940 ITLVQAVLTAIN

-1965 MVKFIAGVRSQDSP
+1965 MVKFIAGVRS
-1979 SRTTFTNI
+1979 
-1987 VSGCLTAIR
+1987 
-1996 NKYGEFTSTGTQTMV
+1996 
-2011 KLIAG
+2011 
-2016 VRSQDSSAR
+2016 
-2025 MAFTTIISACLTVI
+2025 
-2039 KNKYAEFT
+2039 
-2047 STGRECMVKFIA
+2047 
-2059 GVRSKDSELRTA
+2059 KDSELRTA
-2071 FTTTLSGSIT
+2071 FTTTLSGAIT

-2087 SQFKSAGSYL
+2087 GEFKSAGSYL
-2097 VDGFCDGISENT
+2097 VDGFCNGISENT

-2138 RFYGIGNFAG
+2138 RFYGIGDFAG
-2148 VGFINALIDNVSKAG
+2148 IGFINALIDNVSKAG
-2163 KAGREIARSSIDG
+2163 KAGREIAKSSIDG
-2176 LNDIISRIA
+2176 LNDVISRIA

-2223 LSVSTGMND
+2223 LSVSTGMNE
-2232 RVSEMEVQNGESSP
+2232 RVSEMEVQNGESSSA
-2246 TGNTYQF
+2246 GNTYQF

-2282 VGNT
+2282 VSNT

>member
-1 MSTTIDERVVEM
+1 MSRTIDERVVEM

-27 ISTIEKLE
+27 ISSIEKLE

-44 KGLEDVNAAAKN
+44 KGLEDVNVAAKN

-71 RFSALEVMAVT
+71 RFSALEVMAMT
-82 ALANITNSA
+82 ALSNITNSA

-123 ILANTQHEGTNLQQV
+123 ILANTQSKGTTIDQV
-138 NRALDE
+138 NAALDE
-144 LNTYADKTIYNF
+144 LNKYADQTIYNF

-171 NLQTSVDSIKGIAN
+171 DLDKSVTSIKGIAN
-185 LAAVSGSTSQQASTA
+185 LAAASGSNAQQASTA

-205 QALAAGKVQ
+205 QAIAAGKVSLQ
-214 LMDWNS
+214 DWNS
-220 VVNAGMGGKVF
+220 VVNAGMGGQLF
-231 QDALI
+231 QDALK
-236 RTSELLGTGAKQAIA
+236 RTAEHFGVNMDAMIEKY
-251 ANGSFRESLTKTG
+251 GSFRESLTKG
-264 WLTTEVLTETL
+264 EWLTTEVLTETL
-275 KQFAGAYDEADLIAQ
+275 TQLSGAYSEADLIAQ
-290 GFSESQ
+290 GYTEEQ
-296 AKEIAQMAKTAEE
+296 AREITKLAKTALD

-320 WDTLKESAQSGWTQ
+320 WDTLKESVQSGWTQ
-334 TWEILIGDFGEA
+334 SWEIIIGDFEEA
-346 KDLLTEIS
+346 KELLTEVS
-354 DSIGGVISKTAEAR
+354 NSLGNMVNASAEAR
-368 NAVLSSGLSSG
+368 NKMLQD
-379 WKQLLDQGIADEA
+379 WKELGGRTAL
-392 GYIEAIEEVARKN
+392 IEAVRN
-405 GDAFDKMVADSED
+405 AF
-418 FTDALKKGLKEGV
+418 EGV
-431 ISSDT
+431 LNI
-436 LTEAVYNLQDKMSG
+436 VKP
-450 MSEEEL
+450 
-456 KAAGYT
+456 
-462 SEMVEQIESL
+462 V
-472 DSGLRNGSISMDE
+472 
-485 FTEKIL
+485 
-491 RPSGRENLIQALW
+491 
-504 NAAQGL
+504 
-510 MSVVTP
+510 
-516 MKEAFREIFPPMTG
+516 KEAFRDVFPPMTG
-530 DQVYNLTVGLQE
+530 EQLYNLTVGLQE

-571 LQGVKALVG
+571 LQGIKALVG

-587 YVAPAGDGILGF
+587 YVVPAGDGILGF
-599 TASIGDFIVGIDE
+599 TAGIGDFIVGIDE

-638 KTFVKTVV
+638 KTFVKTIA
-646 DAFGEFANVDTSGL
+646 DAFSEFANVDTSGL
-660 DNFADKVQT
+660 NNFADKVQT

-693 KAAPVLSKLGSIVA
+693 KASPVLSKLGSIVV

-723 ASFDPILDLINTG
+723 ASFDPILDLINGG
-736 LFSAILIGVKKFI
+736 LLAGILLGIKKFI
-749 DSLSEITENGGGIL
+749 KGLTELTGSGGGIL
-763 GSFKDILDGV
+763 DRLKDILNGI
-773 KGSLEAWQSN
+773 KSSIESWQSSI
-783 LKAGTLLKIAGAMAI
+783 KAGTLLKIAGAMAI

-806 SLVDSEKL
+806 SLVDSGKL

-840 GAAIKGMGQL
+840 GVAIKGMGQL

-868 QKLSGLDWDELLKGL
+868 QKLSGLDWDGLLKGL

-892 LVASTTA
+892 LVASATA

-926 AVEDLGELDA
+926 AVEDLGALDV

-952 LALFLRA
+952 LALFLKA
-959 TDLDGMG
+959 TDLDGVG
-966 VLKGTGL
+966 ILKGTGL

-981 ILADAVGAFGNL
+981 ILADAVGAFGTL
-993 DVSKLIQ
+993 DISSLLK

-1030 AMTILGAAMLVFG
+1030 AMTILGAAILVFG

-1049 GNLSC
+1049 GNLSW

-1069 AVTVAM
+1069 TVTVAM
-1075 NLLPNGMISKATGMV
+1075 NLLPKGMMSKATGMV

-1111 DEIARGLVTLA
+1111 EEIARGLVTLA
-1122 GSMTILVVALNAMK
+1122 GSMTILVVALNAMRG
-1136 TALPGAAAVLTVSAA
+1136 ALPGAAAVLTVSAA
-1151 LAIFTPVLKSLG
+1151 LAVFTPVIKTLG

-1256 SIGEGILSLAGVIAN
+1256 AIGEGILSLAGVIAN
-1271 GGPAIAEAFTVL
+1271 GGPAIAEAFTEL
-1283 VLAAVEAIVTAV
+1283 VLAAVEALVTAT

-1311 ALVEHTPTIVEQLFD
+1311 ALVEHTPTIVKQLFD

-1366 NVLIKGIAGIGL
+1366 NVLVKGIAGIGL

-1396 MLGVLGMG
+1396 MIGVLGMG

-1424 GLEWLIGEGGNL
+1424 GLEWLIGEGGKL
-1436 LQGIGTAIGKFVGGI
+1436 LQGIGTAIGQFVGGI

-1468 DLSAFMTNVQPF
+1468 DLSAFMINVQPF

-1561 TLAEMAATLPNS
+1561 TLAEMASTLPNS

-1602 FANAVRGLDADTVTN
+1602 FASAVQGLDADAVTN
-1617 AATAGKA
+1617 ASIAGKA

-1647 MDAFGEQLVPF
+1647 MDAFGEQLIPF
-1658 GEAMML
+1658 GKAMML
-1664 FSQAVKGLDAN
+1664 FSQAVRGLDAN

-1709 MDTFGEKL
+1709 MGAFGENL
-1717 VPFGRA
+1717 VPFGKA

-1774 FGTSLVSFGKSFAQ
+1774 FGTSLVSFGKNFAQ
-1788 YSDYMKDVDANIVTT
+1788 YSNYMKNVDANIVTA

-1829 TLASFGSDMA
+1829 TLSSFGSDMA
-1839 SFGAHFSNYYNS
+1839 SFGSYFGNYYNS

-1860 SGVITQTNRLVSM
+1860 SSVITQTNRLVSM

-1912 KVTAAASSMLSSF
+1912 RVTTAASSMLASF

-1940 TTLVQAVLTAIN
+1940 ITLVQAVLTAIN

-1965 MVKFIAGVRSQDSP
+1965 MVKFIAGVRSQDSS

-2025 MAFTTIISACLTVI
+2025 MTFTNIISACLTVI
-2039 KNKYAEFT
+2039 KNKYVEFT

-2071 FTTTLSGSIT
+2071 FTTTLSGAIT
-2081 AIKDYY
+2081 AIKDHYGE
-2087 SQFKSAGSYL
+2087 FKSAGSYL
-2097 VDGFCDGISENT
+2097 VDGFCNGISENT
-2109 WKAEAKARAMA
+2109 WKAEAKAKAMA

-2148 VGFINALIDNVSKAG
+2148 IGFINALIDNVSKAG
-2163 KAGREIARSSIDG
+2163 KAGREIAKSSIDG
-2176 LNDIISRIA
+2176 LNDVISRIA

-2223 LSVSTGMND
+2223 LSVSTGMNE
-2232 RVSEMEVQNGESSP
+2232 RVSEMEVQNGESSSA
-2246 TGNTYQF
+2246 GNTYQF

-2282 VGNT
+2282 VSNT

>member
-1 MSTTIDERVVEM
+1 
-13 RFDNKQFEQNVQTS
+13 
-27 ISTIEKLE
+27 
-35 KSLNLKGAS
+35 
-44 KGLEDVNAAAKN
+44 
-56 CNMTPLSNAVETVKM
+56 
-71 RFSALEVMAVT
+71 
-82 ALANITNSA
+82 
-91 LNAGK
+91 
-96 NIVSALTIDPIKTG
+96 
-110 FQEYET
+110 
-116 QINAVQT
+116 
-123 ILANTQHEGTNLQQV
+123 
-138 NRALDE
+138 
-144 LNTYADKTIYNF
+144 
-156 TEMTRNIGTFTAAGV
+156 
-171 NLQTSVDSIKGIAN
+171 
-185 LAAVSGSTSQQASTA
+185 
-200 MYQLS
+200 
-205 QALAAGKVQ
+205 
-214 LMDWNS
+214 
-220 VVNAGMGGKVF
+220 
-231 QDALI
+231 
-236 RTSELLGTGAKQAIA
+236 
-251 ANGSFRESLTKTG
+251 
-264 WLTTEVLTETL
+264 
-275 KQFAGAYDEADLIAQ
+275 
-290 GFSESQ
+290 
-296 AKEIAQMAKTAEE
+296 
-309 AATKVKTFTQL
+309 
-320 WDTLKESAQSGWTQ
+320 
-334 TWEILIGDFGEA
+334 
-346 KDLLTEIS
+346 
-354 DSIGGVISKTAEAR
+354 
-368 NAVLSSGLSSG
+368 
-379 WKQLLDQGIADEA
+379 
-392 GYIEAIEEVARKN
+392 
-405 GDAFDKMVADSED
+405 
-418 FTDALKKGLKEGV
+418 
-431 ISSDT
+431 
-436 LTEAVYNLQDKMSG
+436 
-450 MSEEEL
+450 
-456 KAAGYT
+456 
-462 SEMVEQIESL
+462 
-472 DSGLRNGSISMDE
+472 
-485 FTEKIL
+485 
-491 RPSGRENLIQALW
+491 
-504 NAAQGL
+504 
-510 MSVVTP
+510 
-516 MKEAFREIFPPMTG
+516 
-530 DQVYNLTVGLQE
+530 
-542 LTEKFKIG
+542 
-550 EETANNLKRTFKGVF
+550 
-565 ALFDIG
+565 
-571 LQGVKALVG
+571 
-580 GFADLIG
+580 
-587 YVAPAGDGILGF
+587 
-599 TASIGDFIVGIDE
+599 
-612 AIKSSDAFNKA
+612 
-623 IEGIGNFLKPIADGV
+623 
-638 KTFVKTVV
+638 
-646 DAFGEFANVDTSGL
+646 
-660 DNFADKVQT
+660 
-669 RFEPFVKLGELVK
+669 
-682 KAFEGIIGIVE
+682 
-693 KAAPVLSKLGSIVA
+693 
-707 NAFGNLGEAIL
+707 
-718 TAFDT
+718 
-723 ASFDPILDLINTG
+723 
-736 LFSAILIGVKKFI
+736 
-749 DSLSEITENGGGIL
+749 
-763 GSFKDILDGV
+763 
-773 KGSLEAWQSN
+773 
-783 LKAGTLLKIAGAMAI
+783 
-798 LTAAIVAL
+798 
-806 SLVDSEKL
+806 
-814 NASLG
+814 
-819 ALSVLFVELL
+819 
-829 GSMAIFEKIMN
+829 
-840 GAAIKGMGQL
+840 
-850 TIAMIGMSTAVLI
+850 
-863 LAGAV
+863 
-868 QKLSGLDWDELLKGL
+868 
-883 VGVAGLSAI
+883 
-892 LVASTTA
+892 
-899 LSKTSK
+899 
-905 GLIKGSAGLVVFAA
+905 
-919 AIRVLVG
+919 
-926 AVEDLGELDA
+926 
-936 GSLAKGLIGV
+936 
-946 GVLCTE
+946 
-952 LALFLRA
+952 
-959 TDLDGMG
+959 
-966 VLKGTGL
+966 
-973 VLLAASIN
+973 
-981 ILADAVGAFGNL
+981 
-993 DVSKLIQ
+993 
-1000 GLSAVAVV
+1000 
-1008 LTELAV
+1008 
-1014 FTKVTANA
+1014 
-1022 KHVVSTAT
+1022 
-1030 AMTILGAAMLVFG
+1030 
-1043 EAVEKM
+1043 
-1049 GNLSC
+1049 
-1054 GEIGRGLTTMAGSLA
+1054 
-1069 AVTVAM
+1069 
-1075 NLLPNGMISKATGMV
+1075 
-1090 EVGAALL
+1090 
-1097 IIGEAVRNMGGMSW
+1097 
-1111 DEIARGLVTLA
+1111 
-1122 GSMTILVVALNAMK
+1122 
-1136 TALPGAAAVLTVSAA
+1136 
-1151 LAIFTPVLKSLG
+1151 
-1163 NMSWESIAK
+1163 
-1172 GLVALAGSF
+1172 LVALAGSF

-1271 GGPAIAEAFTVL
+1271 GGPAIAEAFTAL
-1283 VLAAVEAIVTAV
+1283 VLAAVDALVTAV

-1396 MLGVLGMG
+1396 MVGVLGMG

-1764 WFTGDNDIAS
+1764 WFTGDNDIAA

-1839 SFGAHFSNYYNS
+1839 SFGSHFSNYYNS

-1860 SGVITQTNRLVSM
+1860 SGVITQTNRLVGM

-1940 TTLVQAVLTAIN
+1940 TTLVQTVLTAIN

-1965 MVKFIAGVRSQDSP
+1965 MVKFIAGVRSQDSS

-1987 VSGCLTAIR
+1987 VSGCLTVIR

-2025 MAFTTIISACLTVI
+2025 LAFTNIISACLTVI

-2071 FTTTLSGSIT
+2071 FTTTLSGSVT

-2176 LNDIISRIA
+2176 LNDIISKIA

>member
-638 KTFVKTVV
+638 KTFVKTVA
-646 DAFGEFANVDTSGL
+646 DAFSEFANVDTSGL

-773 KGSLEAWQSN
+773 KGSLEAWQSS

-892 LVASTTA
+892 LVASATA

-926 AVEDLGELDA
+926 AVEDLGALDVA
-936 GSLAKGLIGV
+936 SLAKGLIGV

-952 LALFLRA
+952 LALFLKA

-981 ILADAVGAFGNL
+981 ILADAVKAFGDL
-993 DVSKLIQ
+993 DTSNLIQ

-1022 KHVVSTAT
+1022 KHVISTAT

-1049 GNLSC
+1049 GNLTW

-1151 LAIFTPVLKSLG
+1151 LAIFAPVLKSLG

-1283 VLAAVEAIVTAV
+1283 VLAAVEALVTAV

-1304 LIDSVLS
+1304 LIDSILS

-1396 MLGVLGMG
+1396 MVGVLGMG

-1764 WFTGDNDIAS
+1764 WFTGDNDIAA

-1788 YSDYMKDVDANIVTT
+1788 YSGYMKDVDANIVTT

-1851 ISGIDTTLL
+1851 ISGIDTALL

-1904 NAFNNAES
+1904 NAFNNSES

-1965 MVKFIAGVRSQDSP
+1965 MVKFIAGVRSQDGS

-2025 MAFTTIISACLTVI
+2025 MAFTNIISACLTVI

-2087 SQFKSAGSYL
+2087 GQFKSAGSYL

-2232 RVSEMEVQNGESSP
+2232 RVSEIEVQNGEGSP

>member
-1 MSTTIDERVVEM
+1 MSRTIDERVVEM

-27 ISTIEKLE
+27 ISSIEKLE

-44 KGLEDVNAAAKN
+44 KGLEDVNVAAKN

-71 RFSALEVMAVT
+71 RFSALEVMAMT
-82 ALANITNSA
+82 ALSNITNSA

-123 ILANTQHEGTNLQQV
+123 ILANTQSKGTTIDQV
-138 NRALDE
+138 NAALDE
-144 LNTYADKTIYNF
+144 LNKYADQTIYNF

-171 NLQTSVDSIKGIAN
+171 DLDKSVTSIKGIAN
-185 LAAVSGSTSQQASTA
+185 LAAASGSNAQQASTA

-205 QALAAGKVQ
+205 QAIAAGKVSLQ
-214 LMDWNS
+214 DWNS
-220 VVNAGMGGKVF
+220 VVNAGMGGQLF
-231 QDALI
+231 QDALK
-236 RTSELLGTGAKQAIA
+236 RTAEHFGVNMDAMIEKY
-251 ANGSFRESLTKTG
+251 GSFRASLTEGG

-275 KQFAGAYDEADLIAQ
+275 TQLSGAYSEADLIAQ
-290 GFSESQ
+290 GYTEEQ
-296 AKEIAQMAKTAEE
+296 AREITKLAKTALD

-320 WDTLKESAQSGWTQ
+320 WDTLKESVQSGWTQ
-334 TWEILIGDFGEA
+334 SWEIIIGDFEEA
-346 KDLLTEIS
+346 KELLTEVS
-354 DSIGGVISKTAEAR
+354 NSLGNMVNASAEAR
-368 NAVLSSGLSSG
+368 NKMLQD
-379 WKQLLDQGIADEA
+379 WKELGGRTAL
-392 GYIEAIEEVARKN
+392 IEAVRN
-405 GDAFDKMVADSED
+405 AF
-418 FTDALKKGLKEGV
+418 EGV
-431 ISSDT
+431 LNI
-436 LTEAVYNLQDKMSG
+436 VKP
-450 MSEEEL
+450 
-456 KAAGYT
+456 
-462 SEMVEQIESL
+462 V
-472 DSGLRNGSISMDE
+472 
-485 FTEKIL
+485 
-491 RPSGRENLIQALW
+491 
-504 NAAQGL
+504 
-510 MSVVTP
+510 
-516 MKEAFREIFPPMTG
+516 KEAFRDVFPPITG
-530 DQVYNLTVGLQE
+530 EQLYNLTVGLQE

-550 EETANNLKRTFKGVF
+550 EETANTLKRTFKGVF

-571 LQGVKALVG
+571 LQGIKALVG

-599 TASIGDFIVGIDE
+599 TAGIGDFIVGIDE

-638 KTFVKTVV
+638 KTFVKTIA
-646 DAFGEFANVDTSGL
+646 DAFSEFANVDTSGL
-660 DNFADKVQT
+660 NNFADKVQT

-693 KAAPVLSKLGSIVA
+693 KASPVLSKLGSIVA

-749 DSLSEITENGGGIL
+749 NSLSEITENGGGIL

-773 KGSLEAWQSN
+773 KGSLEAWQSS

-806 SLVDSEKL
+806 SLVDSGKL

-840 GAAIKGMGQL
+840 GVAIKGMGQL
-850 TIAMIGMSTAVLI
+850 TIAMIGLSTAVLI

-868 QKLSGLDWDELLKGL
+868 QKLSGLDWDGLLKGL

-892 LVASTTA
+892 LVTSATA

-926 AVEDLGELDA
+926 AVEDLGALDA

-952 LALFLRA
+952 LALFLKT

-981 ILADAVGAFGNL
+981 ILANAVGAFGTL
-993 DVSKLIQ
+993 DISSLLK

-1022 KHVVSTAT
+1022 KHVISTAT

-1049 GNLSC
+1049 GNLSW

-1075 NLLPNGMISKATGMV
+1075 NLLPKGMMSKATGMV

-1111 DEIARGLVTLA
+1111 EEIARGLVTLA
-1122 GSMTILVVALNAMK
+1122 GSMTILVVALNAMRG
-1136 TALPGAAAVLTVSAA
+1136 ALPGAAAVLTVSAA
-1151 LAIFTPVLKSLG
+1151 LAVFTPVIKTLG

-1256 SIGEGILSLAGVIAN
+1256 AIGEGILSLAGVIAN

-1283 VLAAVEAIVTAV
+1283 VLAAVEALVTAA

-1366 NVLIKGIAGIGL
+1366 NVLVKGIAGIGL

-1396 MLGVLGMG
+1396 MIGVLGMG

-1424 GLEWLIGEGGNL
+1424 GLEWLIGEGGKL
-1436 LQGIGTAIGKFVGGI
+1436 LQGIGTAIGQFVGGI

-1561 TLAEMAATLPNS
+1561 TLAEMASTLPNS
-1573 GGVIGFFTGENDMSA
+1573 GGVIGFFTGENDMNA
-1588 FGAQLIPFGEAMMG
+1588 FGAQLIPFGEAMM
-1602 FANAVRGLDADTVTN
+1602 
-1617 AATAGKA
+1617 
-1624 MAEMATTIPNSGGV
+1624 
-1638 VGFFAGEND
+1638 
-1647 MDAFGEQLVPF
+1647 
-1658 GEAMML
+1658 L
-1664 FSQAVKGLDAN
+1664 FSQAVRGLDAN

-1709 MDTFGEKL
+1709 MGAFGENL
-1717 VPFGRA
+1717 VPFGKA

-1774 FGTSLVSFGKSFAQ
+1774 FGTSLVSFGKNFAQ
-1788 YSDYMKDVDANIVTT
+1788 YSNYMKNVDANIVTA

-1829 TLASFGSDMA
+1829 TLSSFGSDMA
-1839 SFGAHFSNYYNS
+1839 SFGSYFGNYYNS

-1860 SGVITQTNRLVSM
+1860 SSVITQTNRLVSM

-1897 TGVTGFI
+1897 NGVTGFI

-1912 KVTAAASSMLSSF
+1912 RVATAASSMLASF

-1940 TTLVQAVLTAIN
+1940 ITLVQAVLTAIN

-1965 MVKFIAGVRSQDSP
+1965 MIKFIAGVRSQDSS

-2025 MAFTTIISACLTVI
+2025 MAFTNIISACLTVI

-2059 GVRSKDSELRTA
+2059 GVRSKDGELRTA
-2071 FTTTLSGSIT
+2071 FTTTLSGAIT
-2081 AIKDYY
+2081 SIKDYY
-2087 SQFKSAGSYL
+2087 GEFKSAGSYL
-2097 VDGFCDGISENT
+2097 VDGFCNGISENT
-2109 WKAEAKARAMA
+2109 WKAEAKSRAMA

-2163 KAGREIARSSIDG
+2163 KAGREIAKSSIDG
-2176 LNDIISRIA
+2176 LNGVISRIA

-2223 LSVSTGMND
+2223 LSISTGMNE
-2232 RVSEMEVQNGESSP
+2232 RVSEMEVQNGESSSV
-2246 TGNTYQF
+2246 GNTYQF

-2282 VGNT
+2282 VSNT

>member
-1 MSTTIDERVVEM
+1 MSRTIDERVVEM

-27 ISTIEKLE
+27 ISSIEKLE

-44 KGLEDVNAAAKN
+44 KGLEDVNVAAKN

-71 RFSALEVMAVT
+71 RFSALEVMAMT
-82 ALANITNSA
+82 ALSNITNSA

-96 NIVSALTIDPIKTG
+96 NIVSALTIDPIKMG

-123 ILANTQHEGTNLQQV
+123 ILANTQSKGTTIDQV
-138 NRALDE
+138 NAALDE
-144 LNTYADKTIYNF
+144 LNKYADQTIYNF

-171 NLQTSVDSIKGIAN
+171 DLDKSVTSIKGIAN
-185 LAAVSGSTSQQASTA
+185 LAAVSGSNAQQASTA

-205 QALAAGKVQ
+205 QAIAAGKVSLQ
-214 LMDWNS
+214 DWNS
-220 VVNAGMGGKVF
+220 VVNAGMGGQLF
-231 QDALI
+231 QDALK
-236 RTSELLGTGAKQAIA
+236 RTAEHFGVNMDAMIEKY
-251 ANGSFRESLTKTG
+251 GSFRASLTEG
-264 WLTTEVLTETL
+264 EWLTTEVLTETL
-275 KQFAGAYDEADLIAQ
+275 TQLSGAYSEADLIAQ
-290 GFSESQ
+290 GYTEEQ
-296 AKEIAQMAKTAEE
+296 AREITELAKTALD

-320 WDTLKESAQSGWTQ
+320 WDTLKESVQSGWTQ
-334 TWEILIGDFGEA
+334 SWEIIIGDFEEA
-346 KDLLTEIS
+346 KELLTEVS
-354 DSIGGVISKTAEAR
+354 NSLGNMVNASAEAR
-368 NAVLSSGLSSG
+368 NKMLQD
-379 WKQLLDQGIADEA
+379 WKELGGRTAL
-392 GYIEAIEEVARKN
+392 IEAVRN
-405 GDAFDKMVADSED
+405 AF
-418 FTDALKKGLKEGV
+418 EGV
-431 ISSDT
+431 LNI
-436 LTEAVYNLQDKMSG
+436 VKP
-450 MSEEEL
+450 
-456 KAAGYT
+456 
-462 SEMVEQIESL
+462 V
-472 DSGLRNGSISMDE
+472 
-485 FTEKIL
+485 
-491 RPSGRENLIQALW
+491 
-504 NAAQGL
+504 
-510 MSVVTP
+510 
-516 MKEAFREIFPPMTG
+516 KEAFREVFPPMTG
-530 DQVYNLTVGLQE
+530 EQLYNLTVGLQE

-571 LQGVKALVG
+571 LQGIKALVG

-599 TASIGDFIVGIDE
+599 TAGIGDFIVGIDE

-638 KTFVKTVV
+638 KTFVKTIA
-646 DAFGEFANVDTSGL
+646 DAFSEFANVDTSGL

-669 RFEPFVKLGELVK
+669 RFEPFVELGELVK
-682 KAFEGIIGIVE
+682 K
-693 KAAPVLSKLGSIVA
+693 
-707 NAFGNLGEAIL
+707 AFGNLGEAIL

-749 DSLSEITENGGGIL
+749 NSLSEITENGGGIL
-763 GSFKDILDGV
+763 GSFKDILDRV
-773 KGSLEAWQSN
+773 KESLEAWQSS

-806 SLVDSEKL
+806 SLVDSGKL
-814 NASLG
+814 NASLD

-840 GAAIKGMGQL
+840 GVAIKGMGQL
-850 TIAMIGMSTAVLI
+850 TIAMIGLSTAVLI

-868 QKLSGLDWDELLKGL
+868 QKLSGLDWDGLLKGL

-892 LVASTTA
+892 LVTSATA

-926 AVEDLGELDA
+926 AVEDLGALDA

-952 LALFLRA
+952 LALFLKT

-981 ILADAVGAFGNL
+981 ILADAVGAFGTL
-993 DVSKLIQ
+993 DISSLLK

-1022 KHVVSTAT
+1022 KHVISTAT

-1049 GNLSC
+1049 GNLSW

-1075 NLLPNGMISKATGMV
+1075 NLLPKGMMSKATGMV

-1111 DEIARGLVTLA
+1111 EEIARGLVTLA
-1122 GSMTILVVALNAMK
+1122 GSMTILVVALNAMRG
-1136 TALPGAAAVLTVSAA
+1136 ALPGAAAVLTVSAA
-1151 LAIFTPVLKSLG
+1151 LAVFTPVIKTLG

-1189 ALGPLTPAILGLSAA
+1189 VLGPLTPAILGLSAA

-1256 SIGEGILSLAGVIAN
+1256 AIGEGILSLAGVIAN

-1283 VLAAVEAIVTAV
+1283 VLAAVEALVTAT

-1366 NVLIKGIAGIGL
+1366 NVLVKGIAGIGL

-1396 MLGVLGMG
+1396 MIGVLGMG

-1424 GLEWLIGEGGNL
+1424 GLEWLIGEGGKL
-1436 LQGIGTAIGKFVGGI
+1436 LQGIGTAIGQFVGGI

-1468 DLSAFMTNVQPF
+1468 DLSAFMINVRPF

-1561 TLAEMAATLPNS
+1561 TLAEMASTLPNS

-1602 FANAVRGLDADTVTN
+1602 FASAVQGLDADAVTN
-1617 AATAGKA
+1617 ASIAGKA

-1647 MDAFGEQLVPF
+1647 MDAFGEQLIPF

-1664 FSQAVKGLDAN
+1664 FSQAVRGLDAN

-1709 MDTFGEKL
+1709 MGAFGENL
-1717 VPFGRA
+1717 VPFGKA

-1774 FGTSLVSFGKSFAQ
+1774 FGTSLVSFGKNFAQ
-1788 YSDYMKDVDANIVTT
+1788 YSNYMKNVDANIVTA

-1829 TLASFGSDMA
+1829 TLSSFGSDMA
-1839 SFGAHFSNYYNS
+1839 SFGSYFGNYYNS

-1860 SGVITQTNRLVSM
+1860 SSVITQTNRLVSM

-1904 NAFNNAES
+1904 NAFNNAGTR
-1912 KVTAAASSMLSSF
+1912 VTTAASSMLASF

-1940 TTLVQAVLTAIN
+1940 ITLVQAVLTAIN

-1965 MVKFIAGVRSQDSP
+1965 MVKFIAGVRS
-1979 SRTTFTNI
+1979 
-1987 VSGCLTAIR
+1987 
-1996 NKYGEFTSTGTQTMV
+1996 
-2011 KLIAG
+2011 
-2016 VRSQDSSAR
+2016 
-2025 MAFTTIISACLTVI
+2025 
-2039 KNKYAEFT
+2039 
-2047 STGRECMVKFIA
+2047 
-2059 GVRSKDSELRTA
+2059 KDSELRTA
-2071 FTTTLSGSIT
+2071 FTTTLSGAIT

-2087 SQFKSAGSYL
+2087 GEFKSAGSYL
-2097 VDGFCDGISENT
+2097 VDGFCNGISENT

-2138 RFYGIGNFAG
+2138 RFYGIGDFAG
-2148 VGFINALIDNVSKAG
+2148 IGFINALIDNVSKAG
-2163 KAGREIARSSIDG
+2163 KAGREIAKSSIDG
-2176 LNDIISRIA
+2176 LNDVISRIA

-2223 LSVSTGMND
+2223 LSVSTGMNE
-2232 RVSEMEVQNGESSP
+2232 RVSEMEVQNGESSSA
-2246 TGNTYQF
+2246 GNTYQF

-2282 VGNT
+2282 VSNT

>member
-1 MSTTIDERVVEM
+1 MSRTIDERVVEM

-27 ISTIEKLE
+27 ISSIEKLE

-44 KGLEDVNAAAKN
+44 KGLEDVNVAAKN

-71 RFSALEVMAVT
+71 RFSALEVMAMT
-82 ALANITNSA
+82 ALSNITNSA

-96 NIVSALTIDPIKTG
+96 NIVSALTIDPIKMG

-123 ILANTQHEGTNLQQV
+123 ILANTQSKGTTIDQV
-138 NRALDE
+138 NAALDE
-144 LNTYADKTIYNF
+144 LNKYADQTIYNF

-171 NLQTSVDSIKGIAN
+171 DLDKSVTSIKGIAN
-185 LAAVSGSTSQQASTA
+185 LAAVSGSNAQQASTA

-205 QALAAGKVQ
+205 QAIAAGKVSLQ
-214 LMDWNS
+214 DWNS
-220 VVNAGMGGKVF
+220 VVNAGMGGQLF
-231 QDALI
+231 QDALK
-236 RTSELLGTGAKQAIA
+236 RTAEHFGVNMDAMIEKY
-251 ANGSFRESLTKTG
+251 GSFRASLTEG
-264 WLTTEVLTETL
+264 EWLTTEVLTETL
-275 KQFAGAYDEADLIAQ
+275 TQLSGAYSEADLIAQ
-290 GFSESQ
+290 GYTEEQ
-296 AKEIAQMAKTAEE
+296 AREITELAKTALD

-320 WDTLKESAQSGWTQ
+320 WDTLKESVQSGWTQ
-334 TWEILIGDFGEA
+334 SWEIIIGDFEEA
-346 KDLLTEIS
+346 KELLTEVS
-354 DSIGGVISKTAEAR
+354 NSLGNMVNASAEAR
-368 NAVLSSGLSSG
+368 NKMLQD
-379 WKQLLDQGIADEA
+379 WKELGGRTAL
-392 GYIEAIEEVARKN
+392 IEAVRN
-405 GDAFDKMVADSED
+405 AF
-418 FTDALKKGLKEGV
+418 EGV
-431 ISSDT
+431 LNI
-436 LTEAVYNLQDKMSG
+436 VKP
-450 MSEEEL
+450 
-456 KAAGYT
+456 
-462 SEMVEQIESL
+462 V
-472 DSGLRNGSISMDE
+472 
-485 FTEKIL
+485 
-491 RPSGRENLIQALW
+491 
-504 NAAQGL
+504 
-510 MSVVTP
+510 
-516 MKEAFREIFPPMTG
+516 KEAFREVFPPMTG
-530 DQVYNLTVGLQE
+530 EQLYNLTVGLQE

-571 LQGVKALVG
+571 LQGIKALVG

-599 TASIGDFIVGIDE
+599 TAGIGDFIVGIDE

-638 KTFVKTVV
+638 KTFVKTIA
-646 DAFGEFANVDTSGL
+646 DAFS
-660 DNFADKVQT
+660 
-669 RFEPFVKLGELVK
+669 ELVK

-693 KAAPVLSKLGSIVA
+693 KASPVLSKLGSIVA

-749 DSLSEITENGGGIL
+749 NSLSEITENGGGIL

-773 KGSLEAWQSN
+773 KGSLEAWQSS

-806 SLVDSEKL
+806 SLVDSGKL

-819 ALSVLFVELL
+819 DLSVLFVGLL

-840 GAAIKGMGQL
+840 GVAIKGMGQL
-850 TIAMIGMSTAVLI
+850 TIAMIGLSTAVLI

-868 QKLSGLDWDELLKGL
+868 QKLSGLDWDGLLKGL

-892 LVASTTA
+892 LVTSATA

-926 AVEDLGELDA
+926 AVEDLGALDA

-952 LALFLRA
+952 LALFLKT

-981 ILADAVGAFGNL
+981 ILADAVGAFGTL
-993 DVSKLIQ
+993 DISSLLK

-1022 KHVVSTAT
+1022 KHVISTAT

-1049 GNLSC
+1049 GNLSW

-1075 NLLPNGMISKATGMV
+1075 NLLPKGMMSKATGMV

-1111 DEIARGLVTLA
+1111 EEIARGLVTLA
-1122 GSMTILVVALNAMK
+1122 GSMTILVVALNAMRG
-1136 TALPGAAAVLTVSAA
+1136 ALPGAAAVLTVSAA
-1151 LAIFTPVLKSLG
+1151 LAVFTPVIKTLG

-1189 ALGPLTPAILGLSAA
+1189 VLGPLTPAILGLSAA

-1256 SIGEGILSLAGVIAN
+1256 AIGEGILSLAGVIAN

-1283 VLAAVEAIVTAV
+1283 VLAAVEALVTAT

-1366 NVLIKGIAGIGL
+1366 NVLVKGIAGIGL

-1396 MLGVLGMG
+1396 MIGVLGMG

-1424 GLEWLIGEGGNL
+1424 GLEWLIGEGGKL
-1436 LQGIGTAIGKFVGGI
+1436 LQGIGTAIGQFVGGI

-1468 DLSAFMTNVQPF
+1468 DLSAFMINVRPF

-1499 ETILIL
+1499 EIILIL

-1561 TLAEMAATLPNS
+1561 TLAEMASTLPNS

-1602 FANAVRGLDADTVTN
+1602 FASAVQGLDADAVTN
-1617 AATAGKA
+1617 ASIAGKA

-1647 MDAFGEQLVPF
+1647 MDAFGEQLIPF

-1664 FSQAVKGLDAN
+1664 FSQAVRGLDAN

-1709 MDTFGEKL
+1709 MGAFGENL
-1717 VPFGRA
+1717 VPFGKA

-1774 FGTSLVSFGKSFAQ
+1774 FGTSLVSFGKNFAQ
-1788 YSDYMKDVDANIVTT
+1788 YSNYMKNVDANIVTA

-1829 TLASFGSDMA
+1829 TLSSFGSDMA
-1839 SFGAHFSNYYNS
+1839 SFGSYFGNYYNS

-1860 SGVITQTNRLVSM
+1860 SSVITQTNRLVSM

-1904 NAFNNAES
+1904 NAFNNAGTR
-1912 KVTAAASSMLSSF
+1912 VTTAASSMLASF

-1940 TTLVQAVLTAIN
+1940 ITLVQAVLTAIN

-1965 MVKFIAGVRSQDSP
+1965 MVKFIAGVRS
-1979 SRTTFTNI
+1979 
-1987 VSGCLTAIR
+1987 
-1996 NKYGEFTSTGTQTMV
+1996 
-2011 KLIAG
+2011 
-2016 VRSQDSSAR
+2016 
-2025 MAFTTIISACLTVI
+2025 
-2039 KNKYAEFT
+2039 
-2047 STGRECMVKFIA
+2047 
-2059 GVRSKDSELRTA
+2059 KDSELRTA
-2071 FTTTLSGSIT
+2071 FTTTLSDAIT

-2087 SQFKSAGSYL
+2087 GEFKSAGSYL
-2097 VDGFCDGISENT
+2097 VDGFCNGISENT

-2138 RFYGIGNFAG
+2138 RFYGIGDFAG
-2148 VGFINALIDNVSKAG
+2148 IGFINALIDNVSKAG
-2163 KAGREIARSSIDG
+2163 KAGREIAKSSIDG
-2176 LNDIISRIA
+2176 LNDVISRIA

-2223 LSVSTGMND
+2223 LSVSTGMNE
-2232 RVSEMEVQNGESSP
+2232 RVSEMEVQNGESSSA
-2246 TGNTYQF
+2246 GNTYQF

-2282 VGNT
+2282 VSNT

>member
-185 LAAVSGSTSQQASTA
+185 LAAVSGSSAQQASTA

-205 QALAAGKVQ
+205 QAIAAGKVQ

-231 QDALI
+231 QDALV
-236 RTSELLGTGAKQAIA
+236 RTSELLGTGAKNAIEMY
-251 ANGSFRESLTKTG
+251 GSFRESLTKTG

-296 AKEIAQMAKTAEE
+296 AKDIVEMAKTAED

-346 KDLLTEIS
+346 KELLTEIS
-354 DSIGGVISKTAEAR
+354 NSIGGIISQTAEAR

-638 KTFVKTVV
+638 KTFVKTVA
-646 DAFGEFANVDTSGL
+646 DAFSEFANVDTSGL
-660 DNFADKVQT
+660 DNFADKVRT

-773 KGSLEAWQSN
+773 KGSLEAWQSS

-892 LVASTTA
+892 LVASATA

-926 AVEDLGELDA
+926 AVEDLGALDV

-952 LALFLRA
+952 LALFLKA

-981 ILADAVGAFGNL
+981 ILADAVKAFGDL
-993 DVSKLIQ
+993 DTSNLIQ

-1022 KHVVSTAT
+1022 KHVISTAT

-1049 GNLSC
+1049 GNLTW

-1283 VLAAVEAIVTAV
+1283 VLAAVEALVTAV

-1396 MLGVLGMG
+1396 MVGVLGMG

-1588 FGAQLIPFGEAMMG
+1588 FGAQLVPFGEAMMG

-1764 WFTGDNDIAS
+1764 WFTGDNDIAA

-2081 AIKDYY
+2081 TIKDYY
-2087 SQFKSAGSYL
+2087 SQFKSAGAYL

>member
-1 MSTTIDERVVEM
+1 MSRTIDERVVEM

-27 ISTIEKLE
+27 ISSIEKLE

-44 KGLEDVNAAAKN
+44 KGLEDVNVAAKN

-71 RFSALEVMAVT
+71 RFSALEVMAMT
-82 ALANITNSA
+82 ALSNITNSA

-123 ILANTQHEGTNLQQV
+123 ILANTQSKGTTIDQV
-138 NRALDE
+138 NAALDE
-144 LNTYADKTIYNF
+144 LNKYADQTIYNF

-171 NLQTSVDSIKGIAN
+171 DLDKSVTSIKGIAN
-185 LAAVSGSTSQQASTA
+185 LAAVSGSNAQQASTA

-205 QALAAGKVQ
+205 QAIAAGKVSLQ
-214 LMDWNS
+214 DWNS
-220 VVNAGMGGKVF
+220 VVNAGMGGQLF
-231 QDALI
+231 QDALK
-236 RTSELLGTGAKQAIA
+236 RTAEHFGVNMDAMIEKY
-251 ANGSFRESLTKTG
+251 GSFRASLTEG
-264 WLTTEVLTETL
+264 EWLTTEVLTETL
-275 KQFAGAYDEADLIAQ
+275 TQLSGAYSEADLIAQ
-290 GFSESQ
+290 GYTEEQ
-296 AKEIAQMAKTAEE
+296 AREITELAKTALD

-320 WDTLKESAQSGWTQ
+320 WDTLKESVQSGWTQ
-334 TWEILIGDFGEA
+334 SWEIIIGDFEEA
-346 KDLLTEIS
+346 KELLTEVS
-354 DSIGGVISKTAEAR
+354 NSLGNMVNASAEAR
-368 NAVLSSGLSSG
+368 NKMLQD
-379 WKQLLDQGIADEA
+379 WKELGGRTAL
-392 GYIEAIEEVARKN
+392 IEAVRN
-405 GDAFDKMVADSED
+405 AF
-418 FTDALKKGLKEGV
+418 EGV
-431 ISSDT
+431 LNI
-436 LTEAVYNLQDKMSG
+436 VKP
-450 MSEEEL
+450 
-456 KAAGYT
+456 
-462 SEMVEQIESL
+462 V
-472 DSGLRNGSISMDE
+472 
-485 FTEKIL
+485 
-491 RPSGRENLIQALW
+491 
-504 NAAQGL
+504 
-510 MSVVTP
+510 
-516 MKEAFREIFPPMTG
+516 KEAFRDVFPPMTG
-530 DQVYNLTVGLQE
+530 EQLYNLTVGLQE

-571 LQGVKALVG
+571 LQGIKALAG

-599 TASIGDFIVGIDE
+599 TAGIGDFIVGIDE

-638 KTFVKTVV
+638 KTFVKTIA
-646 DAFGEFANVDTSGL
+646 DAFSEFANVDTSGL

-682 KAFEGIIGIVE
+682 K
-693 KAAPVLSKLGSIVA
+693 
-707 NAFGNLGEAIL
+707 AFGNLGEAIL

-749 DSLSEITENGGGIL
+749 NSLSEITENGGGIL

-773 KGSLEAWQSN
+773 KGSLEAWQSS
-783 LKAGTLLKIAGAMAI
+783 LKAGTLLEIAGAMAI

-806 SLVDSEKL
+806 SLVDSGKL

-840 GAAIKGMGQL
+840 GVAIKGMGQL
-850 TIAMIGMSTAVLI
+850 TIAMLGMSTAVLI

-892 LVASTTA
+892 LVASATA

-926 AVEDLGELDA
+926 AVEDLGALDV

-952 LALFLRA
+952 LALFLKA

-966 VLKGTGL
+966 ILKGTGL

-981 ILADAVGAFGNL
+981 ILADAVGAFGTL
-993 DVSKLIQ
+993 DISSLLK

-1014 FTKVTANA
+1014 FAKVTANA

-1030 AMTILGAAMLVFG
+1030 AMTILGAAILVFG

-1049 GNLSC
+1049 GNLSW

-1069 AVTVAM
+1069 TVTVAM
-1075 NLLPNGMISKATGMV
+1075 NLLPKGMMSKATGMV

-1111 DEIARGLVTLA
+1111 EEIARGLVTLA
-1122 GSMTILVVALNAMK
+1122 GSMTILVVALNTMRG
-1136 TALPGAAAVLTVSAA
+1136 ALPGAVAVLTVSAA
-1151 LAIFTPVLKSLG
+1151 LAVFTPVIKTLG

-1256 SIGEGILSLAGVIAN
+1256 AIGEGILSLAGVIAN

-1283 VLAAVEAIVTAV
+1283 VLAAVEALVTAT

-1366 NVLIKGIAGIGL
+1366 NVLVKGIAGIGL

-1396 MLGVLGMG
+1396 MIGVLGMG

-1424 GLEWLIGEGGNL
+1424 GLEWLIGEGGKL
-1436 LQGIGTAIGKFVGGI
+1436 LQGIGTAIGQFVGGI

-1561 TLAEMAATLPNS
+1561 TLAEMASTLPNS

-1602 FANAVRGLDADTVTN
+1602 FASAVQGLDADAVTN
-1617 AATAGKA
+1617 ASIAGKA

-1638 VGFFAGEND
+1638 VGFF
-1647 MDAFGEQLVPF
+1647 
-1658 GEAMML
+1658 
-1664 FSQAVKGLDAN
+1664 
-1675 VIVESAT
+1675 
-1682 AGKALIELA
+1682 
-1691 NTVPNSGG
+1691 
-1699 VVGFFTGEND
+1699 TGEND
-1709 MDTFGEKL
+1709 MGAFGENL
-1717 VPFGRA
+1717 VPFGKA

-1774 FGTSLVSFGKSFAQ
+1774 FGTSLVSFGKNFAQ
-1788 YSDYMKDVDANIVTT
+1788 YSNYMKNVDANIVTA

-1829 TLASFGSDMA
+1829 TLSSFGSDMA
-1839 SFGAHFSNYYNS
+1839 SFGSYFGNYYNS

-1860 SGVITQTNRLVSM
+1860 SSVITQTNRLVSM

-1912 KVTAAASSMLSSF
+1912 RVTTATSSMLASF

-1940 TTLVQAVLTAIN
+1940 ITLVQAVLTAIN

-1965 MVKFIAGVRSQDSP
+1965 MVKFIAGVRS
-1979 SRTTFTNI
+1979 
-1987 VSGCLTAIR
+1987 
-1996 NKYGEFTSTGTQTMV
+1996 
-2011 KLIAG
+2011 
-2016 VRSQDSSAR
+2016 
-2025 MAFTTIISACLTVI
+2025 
-2039 KNKYAEFT
+2039 
-2047 STGRECMVKFIA
+2047 
-2059 GVRSKDSELRTA
+2059 KDSELRTA
-2071 FTTTLSGSIT
+2071 FATTLSGAIT

-2087 SQFKSAGSYL
+2087 GEFKSAGSYL
-2097 VDGFCDGISENT
+2097 VDGFCNGISGNT

-2138 RFYGIGNFAG
+2138 RFYGIGDFAG
-2148 VGFINALIDNVSKAG
+2148 IGFINALIDNVSKAG
-2163 KAGREIARSSIDG
+2163 KAGREIAKSSIDG
-2176 LNDIISRIA
+2176 LNDVISRIA

-2223 LSVSTGMND
+2223 LSVSTGMNE
-2232 RVSEMEVQNGESSP
+2232 RVSEMEVQNGESSSA
-2246 TGNTYQF
+2246 GNTYQF

-2282 VGNT
+2282 VSNT